1 MKIIIPHTI
10 GTLRGR
16 SLLFMGLFFLWS
28 VTSIY
33 AQLASDFDV
42 KVTPTPS
49 TCLQNGQVK
58 ITVTKKTGTAT
69 NYTYKAYYNLLNA
82 DGKSVTH
89 TAAFVENNIITNL
102 FPGKYNAQVRIKI
115 VETGQTFDLGP
126 YPIAVGSTYENLVF
140 SAKAIRKS
148 LQHYIP
154 EGSTTPQSTGIF
166 AFRVSGGKGPYQ
178 LNIVDAP
185 MAYKGKRT
193 IPMTQSKT
201 LYIYEAPV
209 GTYKFSVSDNCGS
222 SAVEEHKMEYVRQDL
237 PINETNGNGD
247 VPFAQVA
254 DMTSEMRER
263 HCGWFRV
270 TYSNS
275 VNINTD
281 LIPYVESI
289 DTLAQYYDFA
299 WQTPARRNAGEKRD
313 YHPFFETKP
322 FGAENYGSDKT
333 ALYYKLPDGVNYEKA
348 GMTDEYW
355 PNIFIKVKGST
366 EEMKT
371 GYRVKNYNYDKSN
384 YSSEYKKN
392 DVERIEKNID
402 LCRRTYKI
410 HVRPRQVKDRPNDNS
425 VYRYPILLCLPIKV
439 TIVSKSDPTKRSE
452 TWLYK
457 DTYDYTEIPLEL
469 NYNESY
475 TMTVESLNGRVV
487 IEELPAKKYQYYLS
501 SITSKDHCEGIVKF
515 TFTLSRR
522 MPSRVPLGGHTI
534 KLVSAPE
541 GFKPQEGALK
551 VGESYTLPA
560 SVTSDVIYPLS
571 PKAMMDKSYK
581 LLPDLAAGNYVYEIN
596 DGCESFIVSKDYKPE
611 KVERY
616 SADTTKFK
624 PRITYEVCGRI
635 RIYPFPEGDEGIF
648 LIDGISQQPYFQIE
662 KLPQGISWSNVRSN
676 ITDAGW
682 IKYWVFTSRYKD
694 NPQILKPEDIWF
706 DFPVTEGTME
716 IRLMYS
722 ASTTRSRC
730 LPTVTLPVKTP
741 RLTYDRNSYV
751 GYACPSGTSG
761 RLKVVPLNCVGNAT
775 IELFDVKTGESK
787 YKRTIVDKKKGLE
800 LDLKGTRDNPIPST
814 YKMVITDEECK
825 NTTTEI
831 ITIYSLGSPSIIYSK
846 GNQHKFC
853 EGDPIELEVV
863 DLGDVQ
869 YKWIL
874 PNGKTSTDRK
884 LVIDKAEISE
894 HSGTY
899 RMQIYGIICDGAPT
913 PIEVQTQISVAPTEL
928 WWREDAEDQNWNN
941 LNNWSQADGKPI
953 KAVPAPCTVVHIPAK
968 VANGYPD
975 LSAQSTNRD
984 IFGDPVC
991 SDIYFHYG
999 SQLGTPQQLTYERA
1013 FVDYNFGKMSN
1024 GGAVEAY
1031 QQSGH
1036 QTADSKLLDRDR
1048 WYMVATPLN
1057 NMVSGDFSLAG
1068 YPKTY
1073 QRYLVASQSP
1083 NSITD
1088 VTFTRPFDTMV
1099 QTFAPPKYYHA
1110 LALKVAGWE
1119 TGRKGYDDHKHLNQ
1133 IEGIIRIPFFAD
1145 ASRKAAYPLHSYDE
1159 AAGISTF
1166 RYYNEETLAP
1176 LAYTETANRGKGIYP
1191 YRFVYERYNATK
1203 PTSSQIATINDGGA
1217 TLQGYAL
1224 SVSGVA
1230 AGSYFMVGNPFMTP
1244 IDFDK
1249 LLEFNKDV
1257 IYPYYYV
1264 FEDNKWMVYSV
1275 ETPSVSTRG
1284 KAIAPLQAVLLRSK
1298 SGSPSELRFPTSGA
1312 KSVLLASWSLGEDLV
1327 SVQDAAT
1334 PYKSTT
1340 LPIHLQ
1346 MGHGGDAPL
1355 ASAYVMWDAEGDNI
1369 PALGNNEYSE
1379 SPLVYVVDTDCGE
1392 GEMVLYPKRETGRL
1406 DVGVRAS
1413 YASEMVLD
1421 FSDMDKSLYEYMT
1434 LTDRKSGR
1442 EQDLLRNPE
1451 YRFVHELGVADP
1463 RFTLQLKRYGVPT
1476 AVEEPADAFV
1486 TPEISIH
1493 TVEESCIVQANQPI
1507 ALIEVYDLSG
1517 QQVYRYA
1524 SESNAQTL
1532 EHAISLRELPRSM
1545 VVKVYLENGFMDIRK
1560 VQF

>member
-1 MKIIIPHTI
+1 
-10 GTLRGR
+10 
-16 SLLFMGLFFLWS
+16 MGLFFLWS

-49 TCLQNGQVK
+49 TCLQNGQVE

-69 NYTYKAYYNLLNA
+69 YAYTANYNLLNSK
-82 DGKSVTH
+82 GNSVTSTLGYVTDNVISNLYPGTY
-89 TAAFVENNIITNL
+89 TAL
-102 FPGKYNAQVRIKI
+102 VRIE
-115 VETGQTFDLGP
+115 VQETGDKIDLP
-126 YPIAVGSTYENLVF
+126 AKTVTVTSTYTNPTVKVREV
-140 SAKAIRKS
+140 RKS
-148 LQHYIP
+148 LNNYRP
-154 EGSTTPQSTGIF
+154 NGSSAPVPTGILS
-166 AFRVSGGKGPYQ
+166 VTVLDGNGPYT
-178 LNIVDAP
+178 LMIEDAP
-185 MAYKGKRT
+185 AAYKGKKEF
-193 IPMTQSKT
+193 SLEKGKE
-201 LYIYEAPV
+201 LFFYEVPAGQYRLKVSDACGDAPV
-209 GTYKFSVSDNCGS
+209 QTIEMTNVRRDVPNSNISYDNLPFRPWLSMTSDMRMNQCGWLRLS
-222 SAVEEHKMEYVRQDL
+222 YEKTRS
-237 PINETNGNGD
+237 ETNE
-247 VPFAQVA
+247 P
-254 DMTSEMRER
+254 
-263 HCGWFRV
+263 
-270 TYSNS
+270 
-275 VNINTD
+275 D
-281 LIPYVESI
+281 LKPYLDDI
-289 DTLAQYYDFA
+289 DTLARYYEYA
-299 WQTPARRNAGEKRD
+299 WQTKSDWDANKPRV
-313 YHPFFETKP
+313 YHEFLKTAP
-322 FGAENYGSDKT
+322 FGSTNYGSYKDGI
-333 ALYYKLPDGVNYEKA
+333 YYKLPDGVTYKMMGEQSRLYHPLA
-348 GMTDEYW
+348 
-355 PNIFIKVKGST
+355 FIRVKGSS
-366 EEMKT
+366 EELPS
-371 GYRVKNYNYDKSN
+371 GYSATNYKWNSLDVDYERVSDPCSP
-384 YSSEYKKN
+384 
-392 DVERIEKNID
+392 
-402 LCRRTYKI
+402 TYVLQ
-410 HVRPRQVKDRPNDNS
+410 VRPRSDHDV
-425 VYRYPILLCLPIKV
+425 LLCLPITV
-439 TIVSKSDPTKRSE
+439 RVVSKTNPNDKQEITLTE
-452 TWLYK
+452 
-457 DTYDYTEIPLEL
+457 DTY
-469 NYNESY
+469 SY
-475 TMTVESLNGRVV
+475 TNFPNPLKLNQSYTLTTIAGNGQTRTET
-487 IEELPAKKYQYYLS
+487 IEA
-501 SITSKDHCEGIVKF
+501 ITWSYEFYNANFSDDHCMGIRKYVPWI
-515 TFTLSRR
+515 RR
-522 MPSRVPLGGHTI
+522 LPSSTSFAGYKIRF
-534 KLVSAPE
+534 VSAPADFTPE
-541 GFKPQEGALK
+541 EGALA
-551 VGESYTLPA
+551 VGEEYTIPENMKGTY
-560 SVTSDVIYPLS
+560 VYPFS
-571 PKAMMDKSYK
+571 PKAKINSGIYYYIPVGEYLFELTDPCGAKHNLK
-581 LLPDLAAGNYVYEIN
+581 LTIKNKVPRYAGDI
-596 DGCESFIVSKDYKPE
+596 S
-611 KVERY
+611 RL
-616 SADTTKFK
+616 K
-624 PRITYEVCGRI
+624 PRTVKEECGRV
-635 RIYPFPEGDEGIF
+635 RIYPFAGGSEGI
-648 LIDGISQQPYFQIE
+648 LTRDGVSAQPYFRIT
-662 KLPQGISWSNVRSN
+662 KLPKGVSNSDIRSN
-676 ITDAGW
+676 ISDDYSEW
-682 IKYWVFTSRYKD
+682 YNYKIFTSSYKEIAD
-694 NPQILKPEDIWF
+694 PKSIYI
-706 DFPVTEGTME
+706 DFPTTDGSVELTLYYG
-716 IRLMYS
+716 RGSSDS
-722 ASTTRSRC
+722 APC
-730 LPTVTLPVKTP
+730 LPTTQLSLENPP
-741 RLTYDRNSYV
+741 LTYDRDSYI
-751 GYACPSGTSG
+751 GYSCPSGTSG
-761 RLKVVPLNCVGNAT
+761 LLYIVPVNCVGDAT
-775 IELFDVKTGESK
+775 IEIYDTQTKELK
-787 YKRTIVDKKKGLE
+787 YRYTKVDKTAGITRE
-800 LDLKGTRDNPIPST
+800 LTGTAENPVPSNYLVKIKDELCENT
-814 YKMVITDEECK
+814 SEEVIA
-825 NTTTEI
+825 
-831 ITIYSLGSPSIIYSK
+831 IYSLASPSAIRSK
-846 GNQHKFC
+846 EQQRKFC
-853 EGDPIELEVV
+853 VGEPIELEVIN
-863 DLGDVQ
+863 LGNKI
-869 YKWIL
+869 YTWTL
-874 PNGKTSTDRK
+874 PNGEKRSGRK
-884 LVIDKAEISE
+884 LVIDQAELK
-894 HSGTY
+894 HSGKYTVTVST
-899 RMQIYGIICDGAPT
+899 IKCDGIDTEITIPT
-913 PIEVQTQISVAPTEL
+913 DISVSPREL

-968 VANGYPD
+968 VAKGYPD
-975 LSAQSTNRD
+975 LSAQSTIRD

-1119 TGRKGYDDHKHLNQ
+1119 TGRKGYDDHKYLNQ

-1145 ASRKAAYPLHSYDE
+1145 PSRKAAYPLHSYDE
-1159 AAGISTF
+1159 AAGVSTF

-1176 LAYTETANRGKGIYP
+1176 LAYTEQANRGKGIYP
-1191 YRFVYERYNATK
+1191 YRFVYELYNTTK

-1264 FEDNKWMVYSV
+1264 FENNQWRVYSV

-1298 SGSPSELRFPTSGA
+1298 SGSSSQLRFPTSGA

-1355 ASAYVMWDAEGDNI
+1355 ASAYVMWDEEGDNI

>member
-1 MKIIIPHTI
+1 MKTIIPHTI

-42 KVTPTPS
+42 KVTPTPA

-69 NYTYKAYYNLLNA
+69 YAYTANYNLLNSK
-82 DGKSVTH
+82 GNSVTSTLGYVTDNVISNLYPGTY
-89 TAAFVENNIITNL
+89 TAL
-102 FPGKYNAQVRIKI
+102 VRIE
-115 VETGQTFDLGP
+115 VQETGDKIDLP
-126 YPIAVGSTYENLVF
+126 AKTVTVTSTYKNPTVKVREV
-140 SAKAIRKS
+140 RKS
-148 LQHYIP
+148 LNNYRP
-154 EGSTTPQSTGIF
+154 NGSSAPVPTGILS
-166 AFRVSGGKGPYQ
+166 VTVLDGNGPYT
-178 LNIVDAP
+178 LTIESAP
-185 MAYKGKRT
+185 TAYKGKKEF
-193 IPMTQSKT
+193 SLEKGKELF
-201 LYIYEAPV
+201 LYEVPAGQYRLKVTDACGDAPV
-209 GTYKFSVSDNCGS
+209 QTIEMTNVRRDILNANIS
-222 SAVEEHKMEYVRQDL
+222 SSNM
-237 PINETNGNGD
+237 
-247 VPFAQVA
+247 PFRGYLK
-254 DMTSEMRER
+254 MTSDMRLKQ
-263 HCGWFRV
+263 CGWLRLDYYRTESSMV
-270 TYSNS
+270 EP
-275 VNINTD
+275 D
-281 LIPYVESI
+281 LKPYLDDI
-289 DTLAQYYDFA
+289 DTLARYYEYA
-299 WQTPARRNAGEKRD
+299 WQTKSDWDANKPRV
-313 YHPFFETKP
+313 YHEFFKTAP
-322 FGAENYGSDKT
+322 FGSTNYGSDKGGI
-333 ALYYKLPDGVNYEKA
+333 YYKLPDGVTYKMMGQQSRLYHPLA
-348 GMTDEYW
+348 
-355 PNIFIKVKGST
+355 FIRVKGSS
-366 EEMKT
+366 EELPS
-371 GYRVKNYNYDKSN
+371 GYSATNYRWYEVDVDYERVSGACDP
-384 YSSEYKKN
+384 
-392 DVERIEKNID
+392 
-402 LCRRTYKI
+402 TYMLK
-410 HVRPRQVKDRPNDNS
+410 VRPRSDHDRLS
-425 VYRYPILLCLPIKV
+425 CLPITV
-439 TIVSKSDPTKRSE
+439 RVVSKTNPNDKQELTLTE
-452 TWLYK
+452 
-457 DTYDYTEIPLEL
+457 DTY
-469 NYNESY
+469 SY
-475 TMTVESLNGRVV
+475 TNFPNPLKLNQSYTLTTIAGNGQTETETLEA
-487 IEELPAKKYQYYLS
+487 ITWKYDLYNGNFS
-501 SITSKDHCEGIVKF
+501 DDHCMGIRKYVPWI
-515 TFTLSRR
+515 RR
-522 MPSRVPLGGHTI
+522 LPSSTSFAGYKIRF
-534 KLVSAPE
+534 VSAPAE
-541 GFKPQEGALK
+541 FTPEEGALA
-551 VGESYTLPA
+551 VGEEYTIPENMKGTN
-560 SVTSDVIYPLS
+560 VYPFS
-571 PKAMMDKSYK
+571 PKAKINSGIYYYIPVGEYLFELTDPCGAKHNLK
-581 LLPDLAAGNYVYEIN
+581 LTIKNKVPRYAGDI
-596 DGCESFIVSKDYKPE
+596 S
-611 KVERY
+611 RL
-616 SADTTKFK
+616 K
-624 PRITYEVCGRI
+624 PRTAKEECGRV
-635 RIYPFPEGDEGIF
+635 RIYPFAGGSEGI
-648 LIDGISQQPYFQIE
+648 LTRDGVSTQPYFRIT
-662 KLPQGISWSNVRSN
+662 KLPKGVSNSDIRSN
-676 ITDAGW
+676 ISDDYSEW
-682 IKYWVFTSRYKD
+682 YNYKIFTSSYKEIAD
-694 NPQILKPEDIWF
+694 PKSIYI
-706 DFPVTEGTME
+706 DFPTTDGSVELTLYYG
-716 IRLMYS
+716 RGSYDS
-722 ASTTRSRC
+722 APC
-730 LPTVTLPVKTP
+730 LPTTQLSLENPP
-741 RLTYDRNSYV
+741 LTYDRDSYI
-751 GYACPSGTSG
+751 GYSCPSGTSG
-761 RLKVVPLNCVGNAT
+761 LLHIVPVNNCVGDAT
-775 IELFDVKTGESK
+775 IEIYDTQTKELK
-787 YKRTIVDKKKGLE
+787 YRYTKVDKTAGISQE
-800 LDLKGTRDNPIPST
+800 LTGTAENPVPSNYLVKIKDELCENT
-814 YKMVITDEECK
+814 SEEVIAV
-825 NTTTEI
+825 
-831 ITIYSLGSPSIIYSK
+831 YSLASPSAIRSK
-846 GNQHKFC
+846 EQQRKFC
-853 EGDPIELEVV
+853 VGEPIELEVIN
-863 DLGDVQ
+863 LGDKI
-869 YKWIL
+869 YTWTL
-874 PNGKTSTDRK
+874 PNGEKRSGRK
-884 LVIDKAEISE
+884 LVIDQAELKHSGKYTVTVSTIKCDGLDTKIDIPTEISV
-894 HSGTY
+894 SP
-899 RMQIYGIICDGAPT
+899 R
-913 PIEVQTQISVAPTEL
+913 EL

-941 LNNWSQADGKPI
+941 LNNWSQADGKLI

-1013 FVDYNFGKMSN
+1013 FVDYNFGKMSD

-1031 QQSGH
+1031 KQPGH

-1119 TGRKGYDDHKHLNQ
+1119 TGRKGYDDHKYLNQ

-1159 AAGISTF
+1159 AAGVSTF

-1257 IYPYYYV
+1257 FYPYYYV
-1264 FEDNKWMVYSV
+1264 FEDNQWRVYSV

-1355 ASAYVMWDAEGDNI
+1355 ASAYVMWDEEGDNI

>member
-1 MKIIIPHTI
+1 MKTIIPHTI

-42 KVTPTPS
+42 KVTPTPA

-69 NYTYKAYYNLLNA
+69 YAYTANYNLLNSK
-82 DGKSVTH
+82 GNSVTSTLGYVKDNVISNLYPDTY
-89 TAAFVENNIITNL
+89 TAL
-102 FPGKYNAQVRIKI
+102 VRIE
-115 VETGQTFDLGP
+115 VQETGDKIDLP
-126 YPIAVGSTYENLVF
+126 AKTVTVTSTYKNPTVKVREV
-140 SAKAIRKS
+140 RKS
-148 LQHYIP
+148 LNNYRP
-154 EGSTTPQSTGIF
+154 NGSSAPVPTGILS
-166 AFRVSGGKGPYQ
+166 VTVLDGNGPYT
-178 LNIVDAP
+178 LTIESAP
-185 MAYKGKRT
+185 TAYKGKKEF
-193 IPMTQSKT
+193 SLEKGKELF
-201 LYIYEAPV
+201 LYEVPAGQYRLKVTDACGDAPV
-209 GTYKFSVSDNCGS
+209 QTIEMTN
-222 SAVEEHKMEYVRQDL
+222 VRRDL
-237 PINETNGNGD
+237 PNSNISNDNM
-247 VPFAQVA
+247 PFSYQM
-254 DMTSEMRER
+254 DMTSDMRLNQ
-263 HCGWFRV
+263 CGWMRLAFSRMLS
-270 TYSNS
+270 TTNEP
-275 VNINTD
+275 D
-281 LIPYVESI
+281 LEPYLNDKDVL
-289 DTLAQYYDFA
+289 TQYYDYA
-299 WQTPARRNAGEKRD
+299 WQTKSDRTANKPRE
-313 YHPFFETKP
+313 YHEFLKTAP
-322 FGAENYGSDKT
+322 FGSTNYGSDKEGI
-333 ALYYKLPDGVNYEKA
+333 YYKLPDGVSYMMMEAN
-348 GMTDEYW
+348 
-355 PNIFIKVKGST
+355 PNQYQPLAYIRVKGST
-366 EEMKT
+366 EELPI
-371 GYRVKNYNYDKSN
+371 GYSPQIYAKYLDVDYN
-384 YSSEYKKN
+384 KKN
-392 DVERIEKNID
+392 ADP
-402 LCRRTYKI
+402 CSPTYVLQ
-410 HVRPRQVKDRPNDNS
+410 VRPQKEHRE
-425 VYRYPILLCLPIKV
+425 LMCLP
-439 TIVSKSDPTKRSE
+439 
-452 TWLYK
+452 L
-457 DTYDYTEIPLEL
+457 
-469 NYNESY
+469 
-475 TMTVESLNGRVV
+475 TVRVV
-487 IEELPAKKYQYYLS
+487 SNTNPSDKQELTLTKDVLEFTDFPKPLKYSEGYTLTTIDNNGQTAKTDIKPEMVNYPFYAETYQNKCTGEVKYCLRIY
-501 SITSKDHCEGIVKF
+501 IDDRSKFSLAGYKLKF
-515 TFTLSRR
+515 
-522 MPSRVPLGGHTI
+522 
-534 KLVSAPE
+534 VSAPA
-541 GFKPQEGALK
+541 GFKPVPGALA
-551 VGESYTLPA
+551 VGDEFTIPENTPKT
-560 SVTSDVIYPLS
+560 SVYPFS
-571 PKAMMDKSYK
+571 PTDQITISGYYDMPPLGKYRFELTD
-581 LLPDLAAGNYVYEIN
+581 PCGNKYILEQTIRAENKIHYE
-596 DGCESFIVSKDYKPE
+596 
-611 KVERY
+611 
-616 SADTTKFK
+616 ADMSRFA
-624 PRITYEVCGRI
+624 PRIVKEECGRV
-635 RIYPFPEGDEGIF
+635 RIYPFAGGFEGI
-648 LIDGISQQPYFQIE
+648 LTLNGVSQQPYFRILKD
-662 KLPQGISWSNVRSN
+662 KLPKGVSDSDIRSN
-676 ITDAGW
+676 IPNDDS
-682 IKYWVFTSRYKD
+682 YWRDLRIFTSSYSKISD
-694 NPQILKPEDIWF
+694 PKSIYI
-706 DFPVTEGTME
+706 DFPATEGSVE
-716 IRLMYS
+716 LKLYYYNGSVYS
-722 ASTTRSRC
+722 SATRNCFTLDC
-730 LPTVTLPVKTP
+730 LPTTQLSLENPP
-741 RLTYDRNSYV
+741 LTYDRDSYI
-751 GYACPSGTSG
+751 GYSCPSGTSG
-761 RLKVVPLNCVGNAT
+761 LLHIVPVNCVGDAT
-775 IELFDVKTGESK
+775 IEIYDTQTDELKYRYTKVDKTAGVTQELTGTAENPVPSSYRIKIIDELCENTSDEIISVYSLASPSAIRSKEQQRKFCVGES
-787 YKRTIVDKKKGLE
+787 
-800 LDLKGTRDNPIPST
+800 
-814 YKMVITDEECK
+814 
-825 NTTTEI
+825 
-831 ITIYSLGSPSIIYSK
+831 
-846 GNQHKFC
+846 
-853 EGDPIELEVV
+853 IELEVIN
-863 DLGDVQ
+863 LGDKI
-869 YKWIL
+869 YTWTL
-874 PNGKTSTDRK
+874 PNGETKSGRK
-884 LVIDKAEISE
+884 LVIDQAELKHSGKYTVTVSTIKCDGIDTEIIIPTEISV
-894 HSGTY
+894 SP
-899 RMQIYGIICDGAPT
+899 R
-913 PIEVQTQISVAPTEL
+913 EL

-1119 TGRKGYDDHKHLNQ
+1119 TGRKGYDDHKYLNQ

-1145 ASRKAAYPLHSYDE
+1145 PSRKAAYPLHSYDE
-1159 AAGISTF
+1159 AAGVSTF

-1176 LAYTETANRGKGIYP
+1176 LAYTEEANRGKGIYP
-1191 YRFVYERYNATK
+1191 YRFVYERYNTTK

-1217 TLQGYAL
+1217 TLQGYEL

-1264 FEDNKWMVYSV
+1264 FENNQWRVYSV
-1275 ETPSVSTRG
+1275 ETPNVSTRG

-1298 SGSPSELRFPTSGA
+1298 SGSSSQLRFPTSGA
-1312 KSVLLASWSLGEDLV
+1312 KSVLLASWSLGKDPV

-1355 ASAYVMWDAEGDNI
+1355 ASAYVMWDEEGDNI

>member
-1 MKIIIPHTI
+1 MKTIIPHTI

-42 KVTPTPS
+42 KVTSTPA

-69 NYTYKAYYNLLNA
+69 YAYTANYNLLNSK
-82 DGKSVTH
+82 GNSVTSTLGYVTDNVISNLYPGTY
-89 TAAFVENNIITNL
+89 TAL
-102 FPGKYNAQVRIKI
+102 VRIE
-115 VETGQTFDLGP
+115 VQETGDKIDLP
-126 YPIAVGSTYENLVF
+126 AKTVTVTSTYTNPTVKVREV
-140 SAKAIRKS
+140 RKS
-148 LQHYIP
+148 LNNYRP
-154 EGSTTPQSTGIF
+154 NGSSAPVPTGILS
-166 AFRVSGGKGPYQ
+166 VTVLDGNGPYT
-178 LNIVDAP
+178 LMIEDAP
-185 MAYKGKRT
+185 AAYKGKKEF
-193 IPMTQSKT
+193 SLEKGKE
-201 LYIYEAPV
+201 LFFYEVPAGQYRLKVSDACGDAPV
-209 GTYKFSVSDNCGS
+209 QTIEMTNVRRDVPNSNISYDNLPFRPWLSMTSDMRMNQCGWLRLS
-222 SAVEEHKMEYVRQDL
+222 YEKTRS
-237 PINETNGNGD
+237 ETNE
-247 VPFAQVA
+247 P
-254 DMTSEMRER
+254 
-263 HCGWFRV
+263 
-270 TYSNS
+270 
-275 VNINTD
+275 D
-281 LIPYVESI
+281 LKPYLDDI
-289 DTLAQYYDFA
+289 DTLARYYEYA
-299 WQTPARRNAGEKRD
+299 WQTKSDWDANKPRV
-313 YHPFFETKP
+313 YHEFLKTAP
-322 FGAENYGSDKT
+322 FGSTNYGSYKDGI
-333 ALYYKLPDGVNYEKA
+333 YYKLPDGVTYKMMGEQSRLYHPLA
-348 GMTDEYW
+348 
-355 PNIFIKVKGST
+355 FIRVKGSS
-366 EEMKT
+366 EELPS
-371 GYRVKNYNYDKSN
+371 GYSATNYKWNSLDVDYERVSDPCSP
-384 YSSEYKKN
+384 
-392 DVERIEKNID
+392 
-402 LCRRTYKI
+402 TYVLQ
-410 HVRPRQVKDRPNDNS
+410 VRPRSDHDV
-425 VYRYPILLCLPIKV
+425 LLCLPITV
-439 TIVSKSDPTKRSE
+439 RVVSKTNPNDKQEITLTE
-452 TWLYK
+452 
-457 DTYDYTEIPLEL
+457 DTY
-469 NYNESY
+469 SY
-475 TMTVESLNGRVV
+475 TNFPNPLKLNQSYTLTTIAGNGQTRTET
-487 IEELPAKKYQYYLS
+487 IEA
-501 SITSKDHCEGIVKF
+501 ITWSYEFYNANFSDDHCMGIRKYVPWI
-515 TFTLSRR
+515 RR
-522 MPSRVPLGGHTI
+522 LPSSTSFAGYKIRF
-534 KLVSAPE
+534 VSAPADFTPE
-541 GFKPQEGALK
+541 EGALA
-551 VGESYTLPA
+551 VGEEYTIPENMKGTY
-560 SVTSDVIYPLS
+560 VYPFS
-571 PKAMMDKSYK
+571 PKAKINSGIYYYIPVGEYLFELTDPCGAKHNLK
-581 LLPDLAAGNYVYEIN
+581 LTIKNKVPRYAGDI
-596 DGCESFIVSKDYKPE
+596 S
-611 KVERY
+611 RL
-616 SADTTKFK
+616 K
-624 PRITYEVCGRI
+624 PRTVKEECGRV
-635 RIYPFPEGDEGIF
+635 RIYPFAGGSEGI
-648 LIDGISQQPYFQIE
+648 LTRDGVSAQPYFRIT
-662 KLPQGISWSNVRSN
+662 KLPKGVSNSDIRSN
-676 ITDAGW
+676 ISDDYSEW
-682 IKYWVFTSRYKD
+682 YNYKIFTSSYKEIAD
-694 NPQILKPEDIWF
+694 PKSIYI
-706 DFPVTEGTME
+706 DFPTTDGSVELTLYYG
-716 IRLMYS
+716 RGSSDS
-722 ASTTRSRC
+722 APC
-730 LPTVTLPVKTP
+730 LPTTQLSLENPP
-741 RLTYDRNSYV
+741 LTYDRDSYI
-751 GYACPSGTSG
+751 GYSCPSGTSG
-761 RLKVVPLNCVGNAT
+761 LLYIVPVNCVGDAT
-775 IELFDVKTGESK
+775 IEIYDTQTKELK
-787 YKRTIVDKKKGLE
+787 YRYTKVDKTAEITRE
-800 LDLKGTRDNPIPST
+800 LTGTAENPVPSNYLVKIKDELCENT
-814 YKMVITDEECK
+814 SEEVIA
-825 NTTTEI
+825 
-831 ITIYSLGSPSIIYSK
+831 IYSLASPSAIRSK
-846 GNQHKFC
+846 EQQRKFC
-853 EGDPIELEVV
+853 VGEPIELEVIN
-863 DLGDVQ
+863 LGNKI
-869 YKWIL
+869 YTWTL
-874 PNGKTSTDRK
+874 PNGEKRSGRK
-884 LVIDKAEISE
+884 LVIDQAELK
-894 HSGTY
+894 HSGKYTVTVST
-899 RMQIYGIICDGAPT
+899 IKCDGIDTEITIPT
-913 PIEVQTQISVAPTEL
+913 DISVSPREL

-968 VANGYPD
+968 VAKGYPD
-975 LSAQSTNRD
+975 LSAQSTIRD

-1119 TGRKGYDDHKHLNQ
+1119 TGRKGYDDHKYLNQ

-1145 ASRKAAYPLHSYDE
+1145 PSRKAAYPLHSYDE
-1159 AAGISTF
+1159 AAGVSTF

-1176 LAYTETANRGKGIYP
+1176 LAYTEQANRGKGIYP
-1191 YRFVYERYNATK
+1191 YRFVYELYNTTK

-1264 FEDNKWMVYSV
+1264 FENNQWRVYSV

-1298 SGSPSELRFPTSGA
+1298 SGSSSQLRFPTSGA

-1355 ASAYVMWDAEGDNI
+1355 ASAYVMWDEEGDNI

>member
-1 MKIIIPHTI
+1 MKTIIPHTI

-42 KVTPTPS
+42 KVTSTPA

-69 NYTYKAYYNLLNA
+69 YAYTANYNLLNSK
-82 DGKSVTH
+82 GNSVTSTLGYVKDNVISNLYSDTY
-89 TAAFVENNIITNL
+89 TAL
-102 FPGKYNAQVRIKI
+102 VRIE
-115 VETGQTFDLGP
+115 VQETGDKIDLPAQT
-126 YPIAVGSTYENLVF
+126 VTVTSTYKNPTV
-140 SAKAIRKS
+140 KVRVVRKS
-148 LQHYIP
+148 LNNYRP
-154 EGSTTPQSTGIF
+154 NGSSTPVPTGILS
-166 AFRVSGGKGPYQ
+166 VTVLDGNGPYT
-178 LNIVDAP
+178 LTIEDAP
-185 MAYKGKRT
+185 TAYKGKKEFSLKKGKELFLCEVPAGQYRLKV
-193 IPMTQSKT
+193 SDACGV
-201 LYIYEAPV
+201 APV
-209 GTYKFSVSDNCGS
+209 QTIEMTN
-222 SAVEEHKMEYVRQDL
+222 VRRDL
-237 PINETNGNGD
+237 PNSDISSSNM
-247 VPFAQVA
+247 PFNYYFR
-254 DMTSEMRER
+254 MTSYMRLNQ
-263 HCGWFRV
+263 CGWIQLSYV
-270 TYSNS
+270 GTSS
-275 VNINTD
+275 STTEPD
-281 LIPYVESI
+281 LDPYFNHK
-289 DTLAQYYDFA
+289 DTLARYYEYA
-299 WQTPARRNAGEKRD
+299 WQTKSDWAANKPRV
-313 YHPFFETKP
+313 YHEFQKTAP
-322 FGAENYGSDKT
+322 FGSTNHGSDKDGI
-333 ALYYKLPDGVNYEKA
+333 YYKLPDGVTYKMMRQSSDLYKPLA
-348 GMTDEYW
+348 
-355 PNIFIKVKGST
+355 FIRVKGS
-366 EEMKT
+366 
-371 GYRVKNYNYDKSN
+371 S
-384 YSSEYKKN
+384 
-392 DVERIEKNID
+392 
-402 LCRRTYKI
+402 
-410 HVRPRQVKDRPNDNS
+410 
-425 VYRYPILLCLPIKV
+425 
-439 TIVSKSDPTKRSE
+439 
-452 TWLYK
+452 
-457 DTYDYTEIPLEL
+457 
-469 NYNESY
+469 
-475 TMTVESLNGRVV
+475 
-487 IEELPAKKYQYYLS
+487 EELPEGYSATHYQPAITQSRQILTDLDVEFQKKSDLCSPTYVLQVRPWTDYDVLLCFPIIVQVVSKTDPNDKQELTLTEDVS
-501 SITSKDHCEGIVKF
+501 SNTDFPI
-515 TFTLSRR
+515 
-522 MPSRVPLGGHTI
+522 PLKH
-534 KLVSAPE
+534 S
-541 GFKPQEGALK
+541 
-551 VGESYTLPA
+551 ESYTLTTIGGNGQTTSETIEATKWTYKFGDFSEKDFCAGKAMYYLYIDREPTSASFVGYKLKFVSAPA
-560 SVTSDVIYPLS
+560 GFTPVEGALAVGEEYTIPENFTHTRLYLLS
-571 PKAMMDKSYK
+571 PKDRITSRNYYYVPTGEYVFVLTDPCGKSYTLK
-581 LLPDLAAGNYVYEIN
+581 HTLTPIEV
-596 DGCESFIVSKDYKPE
+596 P
-611 KVERY
+611 RY
-616 SADTTKFK
+616 SADMSRFA
-624 PRITYEVCGRI
+624 PRTVKEECGRV
-635 RIYPFPEGDEGIF
+635 RIYPFAGGSEGI
-648 LIDGISQQPYFQIE
+648 LTRDGVSAQPYFMIT
-662 KLPQGISWSNVRSN
+662 KLPKGVSYSDIRSN
-676 ITDAGW
+676 ISNDDIYWNSFKILTSSYKDISDPKSIYIDFPTTEGSVELKMYFFRTDAIGQYQ
-682 IKYWVFTSRYKD
+682 KCYTL
-694 NPQILKPEDIWF
+694 P
-706 DFPVTEGTME
+706 
-716 IRLMYS
+716 
-722 ASTTRSRC
+722 C
-730 LPTVTLPVKTP
+730 LPTTQLSLENPP
-741 RLTYDRNSYV
+741 LTYDRDSYI
-751 GYACPSGTSG
+751 GYSCPSGTSG
-761 RLKVVPLNCVGNAT
+761 LLHIVPVNCVGDAT
-775 IELFDVKTGESK
+775 IEIYDTQTDELK
-787 YKRTIVDKKKGLE
+787 YRYTKVDKTAGITQE
-800 LDLKGTRDNPIPST
+800 LTGTAENPVPSNYLVKIKDELCENT
-814 YKMVITDEECK
+814 SEEVIA
-825 NTTTEI
+825 
-831 ITIYSLGSPSIIYSK
+831 IYSLASPSAIRSK
-846 GNQHKFC
+846 EQQRKFC
-853 EGDPIELEVV
+853 VGEPMELEVIN
-863 DLGDVQ
+863 LGDKI
-869 YKWIL
+869 YTWTL
-874 PNGKTSTDRK
+874 PNGETKSGRK
-884 LVIDKAEISE
+884 LVIDQAELKHSGKYTVTVSTIKCDGIDTEIIIPTEISV
-894 HSGTY
+894 SP
-899 RMQIYGIICDGAPT
+899 R
-913 PIEVQTQISVAPTEL
+913 EL

-953 KAVPAPCTVVHIPAK
+953 KAVPAPCTDVHIPAK
-968 VANGYPD
+968 VAKGYPD

-1013 FVDYNFGKMSN
+1013 FVDYNFGKMSD
-1024 GGAVEAY
+1024 GGGVEAY
-1031 QQSGH
+1031 KQPGH
-1036 QTADSKLLDRDR
+1036 QTADSKLLDRNR

-1119 TGRKGYDDHKHLNQ
+1119 TGRKGYDDHKYLNQ

-1159 AAGISTF
+1159 AAGVSTF

-1264 FEDNKWMVYSV
+1264 FEDNQWRVYSV

>member
-1 MKIIIPHTI
+1 MIILSGITTSSYKEIADPK
-10 GTLRGR
+10 
-16 SLLFMGLFFLWS
+16 
-28 VTSIY
+28 SIY
-33 AQLASDFDV
+33 IDF
-42 KVTPTPS
+42 PT
-49 TCLQNGQVK
+49 T
-58 ITVTKKTGTAT
+58 
-69 NYTYKAYYNLLNA
+69 
-82 DGKSVTH
+82 DGSV
-89 TAAFVENNIITNL
+89 EL
-102 FPGKYNAQVRIKI
+102 
-115 VETGQTFDLGP
+115 
-126 YPIAVGSTYENLVF
+126 
-140 SAKAIRKS
+140 
-148 LQHYIP
+148 
-154 EGSTTPQSTGIF
+154 
-166 AFRVSGGKGPYQ
+166 
-178 LNIVDAP
+178 
-185 MAYKGKRT
+185 
-193 IPMTQSKT
+193 T
-201 LYIYEAPV
+201 LYY
-209 GTYKFSVSDNCGS
+209 GRGS
-222 SAVEEHKMEYVRQDL
+222 SD
-237 PINETNGNGD
+237 
-247 VPFAQVA
+247 
-254 DMTSEMRER
+254 
-263 HCGWFRV
+263 
-270 TYSNS
+270 
-275 VNINTD
+275 
-281 LIPYVESI
+281 
-289 DTLAQYYDFA
+289 
-299 WQTPARRNAGEKRD
+299 
-313 YHPFFETKP
+313 
-322 FGAENYGSDKT
+322 
-333 ALYYKLPDGVNYEKA
+333 
-348 GMTDEYW
+348 
-355 PNIFIKVKGST
+355 
-366 EEMKT
+366 
-371 GYRVKNYNYDKSN
+371 
-384 YSSEYKKN
+384 
-392 DVERIEKNID
+392 
-402 LCRRTYKI
+402 
-410 HVRPRQVKDRPNDNS
+410 
-425 VYRYPILLCLPIKV
+425 
-439 TIVSKSDPTKRSE
+439 
-452 TWLYK
+452 
-457 DTYDYTEIPLEL
+457 
-469 NYNESY
+469 
-475 TMTVESLNGRVV
+475 
-487 IEELPAKKYQYYLS
+487 
-501 SITSKDHCEGIVKF
+501 
-515 TFTLSRR
+515 
-522 MPSRVPLGGHTI
+522 
-534 KLVSAPE
+534 SAP
-541 GFKPQEGALK
+541 
-551 VGESYTLPA
+551 
-560 SVTSDVIYPLS
+560 
-571 PKAMMDKSYK
+571 
-581 LLPDLAAGNYVYEIN
+581 
-596 DGCESFIVSKDYKPE
+596 
-611 KVERY
+611 
-616 SADTTKFK
+616 
-624 PRITYEVCGRI
+624 
-635 RIYPFPEGDEGIF
+635 
-648 LIDGISQQPYFQIE
+648 
-662 KLPQGISWSNVRSN
+662 
-676 ITDAGW
+676 
-682 IKYWVFTSRYKD
+682 
-694 NPQILKPEDIWF
+694 
-706 DFPVTEGTME
+706 
-716 IRLMYS
+716 
-722 ASTTRSRC
+722 C
-730 LPTVTLPVKTP
+730 LPTTQLSLENPP
-741 RLTYDRNSYV
+741 LTYDRDSYI
-751 GYACPSGTSG
+751 GYSCPSGTSG
-761 RLKVVPLNCVGNAT
+761 LLYIVPVNCVGDAT
-775 IELFDVKTGESK
+775 IEIYDTQTKELK
-787 YKRTIVDKKKGLE
+787 YRYTKVDKTAGITRE
-800 LDLKGTRDNPIPST
+800 LTGTAENPVPSNYLVKIKDELCENT
-814 YKMVITDEECK
+814 SEEVIA
-825 NTTTEI
+825 
-831 ITIYSLGSPSIIYSK
+831 IYSLASPSAIRSK
-846 GNQHKFC
+846 EQQRKFC
-853 EGDPIELEVV
+853 VGEPIELEVIN
-863 DLGDVQ
+863 LGNKI
-869 YKWIL
+869 YTWTL
-874 PNGKTSTDRK
+874 PNGEKRSGRK
-884 LVIDKAEISE
+884 LVIDQAELK
-894 HSGTY
+894 HSGKYTVTVST
-899 RMQIYGIICDGAPT
+899 IKCDGIDTEITIPT
-913 PIEVQTQISVAPTEL
+913 DISVSPREL

-968 VANGYPD
+968 VAKGYPD
-975 LSAQSTNRD
+975 LSAQSTIRD

-1119 TGRKGYDDHKHLNQ
+1119 TGRKGYDDHKYLNQ

-1145 ASRKAAYPLHSYDE
+1145 PSRKAAYPLHSYDE
-1159 AAGISTF
+1159 AAGVSTF

-1176 LAYTETANRGKGIYP
+1176 LAYTEQANRGKGIYP

-1264 FEDNKWMVYSV
+1264 FENNQWRVYSV

-1312 KSVLLASWSLGEDLV
+1312 KSVLLASWSLDEDLV

>member
-1 MKIIIPHTI
+1 MKTIIPHTI

-69 NYTYKAYYNLLNA
+69 YAYTANYNLLNSK
-82 DGKSVTH
+82 GNSVTSTLGYVTDNVISNLYPGTY
-89 TAAFVENNIITNL
+89 TAL
-102 FPGKYNAQVRIKI
+102 VRIE
-115 VETGQTFDLGP
+115 VQETGDKIDLP
-126 YPIAVGSTYENLVF
+126 AKTVTVTSTYTNPTVKVREV
-140 SAKAIRKS
+140 RKS
-148 LQHYIP
+148 LNNYRP
-154 EGSTTPQSTGIF
+154 NGSSAPVPTGILS
-166 AFRVSGGKGPYQ
+166 VTVLDGNGPYT
-178 LNIVDAP
+178 LMIEDAP
-185 MAYKGKRT
+185 AAYKGKKEF
-193 IPMTQSKT
+193 SLEKGKE
-201 LYIYEAPV
+201 LFFYEVPAGQYRLKVSDACGDAPV
-209 GTYKFSVSDNCGS
+209 QTIEMTNVRRDVPNSNISYDNLPFRPWLSMTSDMRMNQCGWLRLS
-222 SAVEEHKMEYVRQDL
+222 YEKTRS
-237 PINETNGNGD
+237 ETNE
-247 VPFAQVA
+247 P
-254 DMTSEMRER
+254 
-263 HCGWFRV
+263 
-270 TYSNS
+270 
-275 VNINTD
+275 D
-281 LIPYVESI
+281 LKPYLDDI
-289 DTLAQYYDFA
+289 DTLARYYEYA
-299 WQTPARRNAGEKRD
+299 WQTKSDWDANKPRV
-313 YHPFFETKP
+313 YHEFLKTAP
-322 FGAENYGSDKT
+322 FGSTNYGSYKDGI
-333 ALYYKLPDGVNYEKA
+333 YYKLPDGVTYKMMGEQSRLYHPLA
-348 GMTDEYW
+348 
-355 PNIFIKVKGST
+355 FIRVKGSS
-366 EEMKT
+366 EELPS
-371 GYRVKNYNYDKSN
+371 GYSATNYKWNSLDVDYERVSDPCSP
-384 YSSEYKKN
+384 
-392 DVERIEKNID
+392 
-402 LCRRTYKI
+402 TYVLQ
-410 HVRPRQVKDRPNDNS
+410 VRPRSDHDV
-425 VYRYPILLCLPIKV
+425 LLCLPITV
-439 TIVSKSDPTKRSE
+439 RVVSKTNPNDKQEITLTE
-452 TWLYK
+452 
-457 DTYDYTEIPLEL
+457 DTY
-469 NYNESY
+469 SY
-475 TMTVESLNGRVV
+475 TNFPNPLKLNQSYTLTTIAGNGQTRTET
-487 IEELPAKKYQYYLS
+487 IEA
-501 SITSKDHCEGIVKF
+501 ITWSYEFYNANFSDDHCMGIRKYVPWI
-515 TFTLSRR
+515 RR
-522 MPSRVPLGGHTI
+522 LPSSTSFAGYKIRF
-534 KLVSAPE
+534 VSAPADFTPE
-541 GFKPQEGALK
+541 EGALA
-551 VGESYTLPA
+551 VGEEYTIPENMKGTY
-560 SVTSDVIYPLS
+560 VYPFS
-571 PKAMMDKSYK
+571 PKAKINSGIYYYIPVGEYLFELTDPCGAKHNLK
-581 LLPDLAAGNYVYEIN
+581 LTIKNKVPRYAGDI
-596 DGCESFIVSKDYKPE
+596 S
-611 KVERY
+611 RL
-616 SADTTKFK
+616 K
-624 PRITYEVCGRI
+624 PRTVKEECGRV
-635 RIYPFPEGDEGIF
+635 RIYPFAGGSEGI
-648 LIDGISQQPYFQIE
+648 LTRDGVSAQPYFRIT
-662 KLPQGISWSNVRSN
+662 KLPKGVSNSDIRSN
-676 ITDAGW
+676 ISDDYSERYNYK
-682 IKYWVFTSRYKD
+682 IFTSSYKEIAD
-694 NPQILKPEDIWF
+694 PKSIYI
-706 DFPVTEGTME
+706 DFPTTDGSVELTLYYG
-716 IRLMYS
+716 RGSSDS
-722 ASTTRSRC
+722 APC
-730 LPTVTLPVKTP
+730 LPTTQLSLENPP
-741 RLTYDRNSYV
+741 LTYDRDSYI
-751 GYACPSGTSG
+751 GYSCPSGTSG
-761 RLKVVPLNCVGNAT
+761 LLYIVPVNCVGDAT
-775 IELFDVKTGESK
+775 IEIYDTQTKELK
-787 YKRTIVDKKKGLE
+787 YRYTKVDKTAGITRE
-800 LDLKGTRDNPIPST
+800 LTGTAENPVPSNYLVKIKDELCENT
-814 YKMVITDEECK
+814 SEEVIA
-825 NTTTEI
+825 
-831 ITIYSLGSPSIIYSK
+831 IYSLASPSAIRSK
-846 GNQHKFC
+846 EQQRKFC
-853 EGDPIELEVV
+853 VGEPIELEVIN
-863 DLGDVQ
+863 LGNKI
-869 YKWIL
+869 YTWTL
-874 PNGKTSTDRK
+874 PNGEKRSGRK
-884 LVIDKAEISE
+884 LVIDQAELK
-894 HSGTY
+894 HSGKYTVTVST
-899 RMQIYGIICDGAPT
+899 IKCDGIDTEITIPT
-913 PIEVQTQISVAPTEL
+913 DISVSPREL

-968 VANGYPD
+968 VAKGYPD
-975 LSAQSTNRD
+975 LSAQSTIRD

-1119 TGRKGYDDHKHLNQ
+1119 TGRKGYDDHKYLNQ

-1159 AAGISTF
+1159 AAGVSTF

-1176 LAYTETANRGKGIYP
+1176 LAYTEQANRGKGIYP

-1264 FEDNKWMVYSV
+1264 FENNQWRVYSV

-1312 KSVLLASWSLGEDLV
+1312 KSVLLASWSLDEDLV

>member
-1 MKIIIPHTI
+1 MKTIIPHTI

-69 NYTYKAYYNLLNA
+69 YAYTANYNLLNSK
-82 DGKSVTH
+82 GNSVTSTLGYVTDNVISNLYPGTY
-89 TAAFVENNIITNL
+89 TAL
-102 FPGKYNAQVRIKI
+102 VRIE
-115 VETGQTFDLGP
+115 VQETGDKIDLP
-126 YPIAVGSTYENLVF
+126 AKTVTVTSTYTNPTVKVREV
-140 SAKAIRKS
+140 RKS
-148 LQHYIP
+148 LNNYRP
-154 EGSTTPQSTGIF
+154 NGSSAPVPTGILS
-166 AFRVSGGKGPYQ
+166 VTVLDGNGPYT
-178 LNIVDAP
+178 LMIESAP
-185 MAYKGKRT
+185 KAYKGKKEF
-193 IPMTQSKT
+193 SLVKGKELF
-201 LYIYEAPV
+201 LYEVPAGQYRLKVSDACGDAPV
-209 GTYKFSVSDNCGS
+209 QTIEMTNVRRDVPNSNISYDNLPFRPWLSMTSDMRMNQCGWLRLS
-222 SAVEEHKMEYVRQDL
+222 YEKTRS
-237 PINETNGNGD
+237 ETNE
-247 VPFAQVA
+247 P
-254 DMTSEMRER
+254 
-263 HCGWFRV
+263 
-270 TYSNS
+270 
-275 VNINTD
+275 D
-281 LIPYVESI
+281 LKPYLDDI
-289 DTLAQYYDFA
+289 DTLARYYEYA
-299 WQTPARRNAGEKRD
+299 WQTKSDWDANKPRV
-313 YHPFFETKP
+313 YHEFFKTAP
-322 FGAENYGSDKT
+322 FGSTNYGSDKDGI
-333 ALYYKLPDGVNYEKA
+333 YYKLPDGVTYKMMGQQYRLYHPLA
-348 GMTDEYW
+348 
-355 PNIFIKVKGST
+355 FIRVKGSS
-366 EEMKT
+366 EELPS
-371 GYRVKNYNYDKSN
+371 GYSATNYRWYEVDVDYERVSGACDP
-384 YSSEYKKN
+384 
-392 DVERIEKNID
+392 
-402 LCRRTYKI
+402 TYMLK
-410 HVRPRQVKDRPNDNS
+410 VRPRSDHDRLS
-425 VYRYPILLCLPIKV
+425 CLPITV
-439 TIVSKSDPTKRSE
+439 RVVSKTNPNDKQELTLTE
-452 TWLYK
+452 
-457 DTYDYTEIPLEL
+457 DTY
-469 NYNESY
+469 SY
-475 TMTVESLNGRVV
+475 TNFPNPLKLNQSYTLTTIAGNGQTETETLEA
-487 IEELPAKKYQYYLS
+487 ITWQYDLYNGNFS
-501 SITSKDHCEGIVKF
+501 DDHCMGIRKYVPWI
-515 TFTLSRR
+515 RR
-522 MPSRVPLGGHTI
+522 LPSSTSFAGYKIRF
-534 KLVSAPE
+534 VSAPAE
-541 GFKPQEGALK
+541 FTPEEGALA
-551 VGESYTLPA
+551 VGEEYTIPENMKGTN
-560 SVTSDVIYPLS
+560 VYPFS
-571 PKAMMDKSYK
+571 PKAKINSGIYYYIPVGEYLFELTDPCGAKHNLK
-581 LLPDLAAGNYVYEIN
+581 LTIKNKVPRYAGDI
-596 DGCESFIVSKDYKPE
+596 S
-611 KVERY
+611 RL
-616 SADTTKFK
+616 K
-624 PRITYEVCGRI
+624 PRTVKEECGRV
-635 RIYPFPEGDEGIF
+635 RIYPFAGGSEGI
-648 LIDGISQQPYFQIE
+648 LTRDGVSTQPYFRIT
-662 KLPQGISWSNVRSN
+662 KLPKGVSNSDIRSN
-676 ITDAGW
+676 ISDDYSEW
-682 IKYWVFTSRYKD
+682 YNYKIFTSSYKEIAD
-694 NPQILKPEDIWF
+694 PKSIYI
-706 DFPVTEGTME
+706 DFPTTDGSVELTLYYG
-716 IRLMYS
+716 RGSSDS
-722 ASTTRSRC
+722 APC
-730 LPTVTLPVKTP
+730 LPTTQLSLENPP
-741 RLTYDRNSYV
+741 LTYDRDSYI
-751 GYACPSGTSG
+751 GYSCPSGTSG
-761 RLKVVPLNCVGNAT
+761 LLYIVPVNCVGDAT
-775 IELFDVKTGESK
+775 IEIYDTQTKELK
-787 YKRTIVDKKKGLE
+787 YRYTKVDKTAGITRE
-800 LDLKGTRDNPIPST
+800 LTGTAENPVPSNYLVKIKDELCENT
-814 YKMVITDEECK
+814 SEEVIA
-825 NTTTEI
+825 
-831 ITIYSLGSPSIIYSK
+831 IYSLASPSAIRSK
-846 GNQHKFC
+846 EQQRKFC
-853 EGDPIELEVV
+853 VGEPIELEVIN
-863 DLGDVQ
+863 LGNKI
-869 YKWIL
+869 YTWTL
-874 PNGKTSTDRK
+874 PNGEKRSGRK
-884 LVIDKAEISE
+884 LVIDQAELK
-894 HSGTY
+894 HSGKYTVTVST
-899 RMQIYGIICDGAPT
+899 IKCDGIDTEITIPT
-913 PIEVQTQISVAPTEL
+913 DISVSPREL

-968 VANGYPD
+968 VAKGYPD
-975 LSAQSTNRD
+975 LSAQSTIRD

-1119 TGRKGYDDHKHLNQ
+1119 TGRKGYDDHKYLNQ

-1145 ASRKAAYPLHSYDE
+1145 PSRKAAYPLHSYDE
-1159 AAGISTF
+1159 AAGVSTF

-1176 LAYTETANRGKGIYP
+1176 LAYTEQANRGKGIYP

-1264 FEDNKWMVYSV
+1264 FENNQWRVYSV

-1312 KSVLLASWSLGEDLV
+1312 KSVLLASWSLDEDLV

>member
-1 MKIIIPHTI
+1 MKTIIPHTI

-42 KVTPTPS
+42 KVTPTPA

-69 NYTYKAYYNLLNA
+69 YAYTANYNLLNSK
-82 DGKSVTH
+82 GNSVTSTLGYVTDNVISNLYPGTY
-89 TAAFVENNIITNL
+89 TAL
-102 FPGKYNAQVRIKI
+102 VRIE
-115 VETGQTFDLGP
+115 VQETGDKIDLP
-126 YPIAVGSTYENLVF
+126 AKTVTVTSTYTNPTVKVREV
-140 SAKAIRKS
+140 RKS
-148 LQHYIP
+148 LNNYRP
-154 EGSTTPQSTGIF
+154 NGSSAPVPTGILS
-166 AFRVSGGKGPYQ
+166 VTVLDGNGPYT
-178 LNIVDAP
+178 LMIEDAP
-185 MAYKGKRT
+185 AAYKGKKEF
-193 IPMTQSKT
+193 SLEKGKE
-201 LYIYEAPV
+201 LFFYEVPAGQYRLKVSDACGDAPV
-209 GTYKFSVSDNCGS
+209 QTIEMTNVRRDVPNSNISYDNLPFRPWLSMTSDMRMNQCGWLRLS
-222 SAVEEHKMEYVRQDL
+222 YEKTRS
-237 PINETNGNGD
+237 ETNE
-247 VPFAQVA
+247 P
-254 DMTSEMRER
+254 
-263 HCGWFRV
+263 
-270 TYSNS
+270 
-275 VNINTD
+275 D
-281 LIPYVESI
+281 LKPYLDDI
-289 DTLAQYYDFA
+289 DTLARYYEYA
-299 WQTPARRNAGEKRD
+299 WQTKSDWDANKPRV
-313 YHPFFETKP
+313 YHEFLKTAP
-322 FGAENYGSDKT
+322 FGSTNYGSYKDGI
-333 ALYYKLPDGVNYEKA
+333 YYKLPDGVTYKMMGEQSRLYHPLA
-348 GMTDEYW
+348 
-355 PNIFIKVKGST
+355 FIRVKGSS
-366 EEMKT
+366 EELPS
-371 GYRVKNYNYDKSN
+371 GYSATNYKWNSLDVDYERVSDPCSP
-384 YSSEYKKN
+384 
-392 DVERIEKNID
+392 
-402 LCRRTYKI
+402 TYVLQ
-410 HVRPRQVKDRPNDNS
+410 VRPHSDHDV
-425 VYRYPILLCLPIKV
+425 LLCLPITV
-439 TIVSKSDPTKRSE
+439 RVVSKTNPNDKQEITLTE
-452 TWLYK
+452 
-457 DTYDYTEIPLEL
+457 DTY
-469 NYNESY
+469 SY
-475 TMTVESLNGRVV
+475 TNFPNPLKLNQSYTLTTIAGNGQTRTET
-487 IEELPAKKYQYYLS
+487 IEA
-501 SITSKDHCEGIVKF
+501 ITWSYEFYNANFSDDHCMGVRKYVPWI
-515 TFTLSRR
+515 RR
-522 MPSRVPLGGHTI
+522 LPSSTSFAGYKIRF
-534 KLVSAPE
+534 VSAPADFTPE
-541 GFKPQEGALK
+541 EGALA
-551 VGESYTLPA
+551 VGEEYTIPENMKGTY
-560 SVTSDVIYPLS
+560 VYPFS
-571 PKAMMDKSYK
+571 PKAKINSGIYYYIPVGEYLFELTDPCGAKHNLK
-581 LLPDLAAGNYVYEIN
+581 LTIKNKVPRYAGDI
-596 DGCESFIVSKDYKPE
+596 S
-611 KVERY
+611 RL
-616 SADTTKFK
+616 K
-624 PRITYEVCGRI
+624 PRTVKEECGRV
-635 RIYPFPEGDEGIF
+635 RIYPFAGGSEGI
-648 LIDGISQQPYFQIE
+648 LTRDGVSAQPYFRIT
-662 KLPQGISWSNVRSN
+662 KLPKGVSNSDIRSN
-676 ITDAGW
+676 ISDDYSEW
-682 IKYWVFTSRYKD
+682 YNYKIFTSSYKEIAD
-694 NPQILKPEDIWF
+694 PKSIYI
-706 DFPVTEGTME
+706 DFPTTDGSVELTLYYG
-716 IRLMYS
+716 RGSSDS
-722 ASTTRSRC
+722 APC
-730 LPTVTLPVKTP
+730 LPTTQLSLENPP
-741 RLTYDRNSYV
+741 LTYDRDSYI
-751 GYACPSGTSG
+751 GYSCPSGTSG
-761 RLKVVPLNCVGNAT
+761 LLYIVPVNCVGDAT
-775 IELFDVKTGESK
+775 IEIYDTQTKELK
-787 YKRTIVDKKKGLE
+787 YRYTKVDKTAGITRE
-800 LDLKGTRDNPIPST
+800 LTGTAENPVPSNYLVKIKDELCENT
-814 YKMVITDEECK
+814 SEEVIA
-825 NTTTEI
+825 
-831 ITIYSLGSPSIIYSK
+831 IYSLASPSAIRSK
-846 GNQHKFC
+846 EQQRKFC
-853 EGDPIELEVV
+853 VGEPIELEVIN
-863 DLGDVQ
+863 LGNKI
-869 YKWIL
+869 YTWTL
-874 PNGKTSTDRK
+874 PNGEKRSGRK
-884 LVIDKAEISE
+884 LVIDQAELK
-894 HSGTY
+894 HSGKYTVTVST
-899 RMQIYGIICDGAPT
+899 IKCDGIDTEITIPT
-913 PIEVQTQISVAPTEL
+913 DISVSPREL

-968 VANGYPD
+968 VAKGYPD
-975 LSAQSTNRD
+975 LSAQSTIRD

-1119 TGRKGYDDHKHLNQ
+1119 TGRKGYDDHKYLNQ

-1145 ASRKAAYPLHSYDE
+1145 PSRKAAYPLHSYDE
-1159 AAGISTF
+1159 AAGVSTF

-1176 LAYTETANRGKGIYP
+1176 LAYTEQANRGKGIYP

-1264 FEDNKWMVYSV
+1264 FENNQWRVYSV

-1312 KSVLLASWSLGEDLV
+1312 KSVLLASWSLDEDLV

>member
-1 MKIIIPHTI
+1 MKTIIPHTI

-126 YPIAVGSTYENLVF
+126 YPVAVGSTYENLVF

-166 AFRVSGGKGPYQ
+166 AFRVSGGKGPYH

-185 MAYKGKRT
+185 AAYKGERT

-222 SAVEEHKMEYVRQDL
+222 SGIEEHKMEYVRQDL

-247 VPFAQVA
+247 VPFAYVA
-254 DMTSEMRER
+254 DMTSEMREQ

-270 TYSNS
+270 RYSNS

-281 LIPYVESI
+281 LIPYVKSI
-289 DTLAQYYDFA
+289 ETFAQYYDFA
-299 WQTPARRNAGEKRD
+299 WQTPADRDAGKPRD
-313 YHPFFETKP
+313 YHPLFETAP

-333 ALYYKLPDGVNYEKA
+333 AFYYKLPDGVNYEQA
-348 GMTDEYW
+348 AMTDEYW

-371 GYRVKNYNYDKSN
+371 GYRATNYYYDKRTTSLAFRM
-384 YSSEYKKN
+384 N
-392 DVERIEKNID
+392 DVERLEQDID
-402 LCRRTYKI
+402 RCSRTYKI
-410 HVRPRQVKDRPNDNS
+410 LVRPKQVRPNYSSSDN
-425 VYRYPILLCLPIKV
+425 YPILLCLPIKV
-439 TIVSKSDPTKRSE
+439 TIVSKSDPNKKKTIVL
-452 TWLYK
+452 TK

-475 TMTVESLNGRVV
+475 TMTVESGNGRVF
-487 IEELPAKKYQYYLS
+487 IEDLPAKKYKYYFGQIS
-501 SITSKDHCEGIVKF
+501 QPDRCEGIVKACF
-515 TFTLSRR
+515 RIYR
-522 MPSRVPLGGHTI
+522 EKPSNVSLGGHTI
-534 KLVSAPE
+534 TFVSAPK

-551 VGESYTLPA
+551 VGETYTIPA
-560 SVTSDVIYPLS
+560 NVTSTDLYPLS
-571 PKAMMDKSYK
+571 PKATMDKSYT
-581 LLPDLAAGNYVYEIN
+581 LLSDLAAGTYVYEIN

-635 RIYPFPEGDEGIF
+635 RIYPFPEGDEGI
-648 LIDGISQQPYFQIE
+648 LLKDGVSQQPYFRIG

-676 ITDAGW
+676 ITNSDW
-682 IKYWVFTSRYKD
+682 INYEIFTSRYSD
-694 NPQILKPEDIWF
+694 NSQILKPEDIWF
-706 DFPVTEGTME
+706 DFPATEGMME
-716 IRLMYS
+716 INLI
-722 ASTTRSRC
+722 RSDLVSMSC
-730 LPTVTLPVKTP
+730 LPKVTLTVKTP

-800 LDLKGTRDNPIPST
+800 LDLKGTLDNPIPST

-941 LNNWSQADGKPI
+941 LNNWSQADGKSI

-975 LSAQSTNRD
+975 LSAQSTKRD

-1073 QRYLVASQSP
+1073 QRYLVASQSS

-1119 TGRKGYDDHKHLNQ
+1119 TGRKGYDDHKYLNQ

-1264 FEDNKWMVYSV
+1264 FEDNQWRVYSV
-1275 ETPSVSTRG
+1275 ETPSVSKRG

-1312 KSVLLASWSLGEDLV
+1312 KSVLLASWWSLGEDLV
-1327 SVQDAAT
+1327 SVRDAAT

>member
-1 MKIIIPHTI
+1 
-10 GTLRGR
+10 
-16 SLLFMGLFFLWS
+16 MGLFFLWS

-49 TCLQNGQVK
+49 TCLQNGQVE

-69 NYTYKAYYNLLNA
+69 YAYTANYNLLNSK
-82 DGKSVTH
+82 GNSVTSTLGYVTDNVISNLYPGTY
-89 TAAFVENNIITNL
+89 TAL
-102 FPGKYNAQVRIKI
+102 VRIE
-115 VETGQTFDLGP
+115 VQETGDKIDLP
-126 YPIAVGSTYENLVF
+126 AKTVTVTSTYTNPTVKVREV
-140 SAKAIRKS
+140 RKS
-148 LQHYIP
+148 LNNYRP
-154 EGSTTPQSTGIF
+154 NGSSAPVPTGILS
-166 AFRVSGGKGPYQ
+166 VTVLDGNGPYT
-178 LNIVDAP
+178 LMIEDAP
-185 MAYKGKRT
+185 AAYKGKKEF
-193 IPMTQSKT
+193 SLEKGKE
-201 LYIYEAPV
+201 LFFYEVPAGQYRLKVSDACGDAPV
-209 GTYKFSVSDNCGS
+209 QTIEMTNVRRDVPNSNISYDNLPFRPWLSMTSDMRMNQCGWLRLS
-222 SAVEEHKMEYVRQDL
+222 YEKTRS
-237 PINETNGNGD
+237 ETNE
-247 VPFAQVA
+247 P
-254 DMTSEMRER
+254 
-263 HCGWFRV
+263 
-270 TYSNS
+270 
-275 VNINTD
+275 D
-281 LIPYVESI
+281 LKPYLDDI
-289 DTLAQYYDFA
+289 DTLARYYEYA
-299 WQTPARRNAGEKRD
+299 WQTKSDWDANKPRV
-313 YHPFFETKP
+313 YHEFLKTAP
-322 FGAENYGSDKT
+322 FGSTNYGSYKDGI
-333 ALYYKLPDGVNYEKA
+333 YYKLPDGVTYKMMGEQSRLYHPLA
-348 GMTDEYW
+348 
-355 PNIFIKVKGST
+355 FIRVKGSS
-366 EEMKT
+366 EELPS
-371 GYRVKNYNYDKSN
+371 GYSATNYKWNSLDVDYERVSDPCSP
-384 YSSEYKKN
+384 
-392 DVERIEKNID
+392 
-402 LCRRTYKI
+402 TYVLQ
-410 HVRPRQVKDRPNDNS
+410 VRPRSDHDV
-425 VYRYPILLCLPIKV
+425 LLCLPITV
-439 TIVSKSDPTKRSE
+439 RVVSKTNPNDKQEITLTE
-452 TWLYK
+452 
-457 DTYDYTEIPLEL
+457 DTY
-469 NYNESY
+469 SY
-475 TMTVESLNGRVV
+475 TNFPNPLKLNQSYTLTTIAGNGQTRTET
-487 IEELPAKKYQYYLS
+487 IEA
-501 SITSKDHCEGIVKF
+501 ITWSYEFYNANFSDDHCMGIRKYVPWI
-515 TFTLSRR
+515 RR
-522 MPSRVPLGGHTI
+522 LPSSTSFAGYKIRF
-534 KLVSAPE
+534 VSAPADFTPE
-541 GFKPQEGALK
+541 EGALA
-551 VGESYTLPA
+551 VGEEYTIPENMKGTY
-560 SVTSDVIYPLS
+560 VYPFS
-571 PKAMMDKSYK
+571 PKAKINSGIYYYIPVGEYLFELTDPCGAKHNLK
-581 LLPDLAAGNYVYEIN
+581 LTIKNKVPRYAGDI
-596 DGCESFIVSKDYKPE
+596 S
-611 KVERY
+611 RL
-616 SADTTKFK
+616 K
-624 PRITYEVCGRI
+624 PRTVKEECGRV
-635 RIYPFPEGDEGIF
+635 RIYPFAGGSEGI
-648 LIDGISQQPYFQIE
+648 LTRDGVSAQPYFRIT
-662 KLPQGISWSNVRSN
+662 KLPKGVSNSDIRSN
-676 ITDAGW
+676 ISDDYSEW
-682 IKYWVFTSRYKD
+682 YNYKIFTSSYKEIAD
-694 NPQILKPEDIWF
+694 PKSIYI
-706 DFPVTEGTME
+706 DFPTTDGSVELTLYYG
-716 IRLMYS
+716 RGSSDS
-722 ASTTRSRC
+722 APC
-730 LPTVTLPVKTP
+730 LPTTQLSLENPP
-741 RLTYDRNSYV
+741 LTYDRDSYI
-751 GYACPSGTSG
+751 GYSCPSGTSG
-761 RLKVVPLNCVGNAT
+761 LLYIVPVNCVGDAT
-775 IELFDVKTGESK
+775 IEIYDTQTKELK
-787 YKRTIVDKKKGLE
+787 YRYTKVDKTAGITRE
-800 LDLKGTRDNPIPST
+800 LTGTAENPVPSNYLVKIKDELCENT
-814 YKMVITDEECK
+814 SEEVIA
-825 NTTTEI
+825 
-831 ITIYSLGSPSIIYSK
+831 IYSLASPSAIRSK
-846 GNQHKFC
+846 EQQRKFC
-853 EGDPIELEVV
+853 VGEPIELEVIN
-863 DLGDVQ
+863 LGNKI
-869 YKWIL
+869 YTWTL
-874 PNGKTSTDRK
+874 PNGEKRSGRK
-884 LVIDKAEISE
+884 LVIDQAELK
-894 HSGTY
+894 HSGKYTVTVST
-899 RMQIYGIICDGAPT
+899 IKCDGIDTEITIPT
-913 PIEVQTQISVAPTEL
+913 DISVSPREL

-968 VANGYPD
+968 VAKGYPD
-975 LSAQSTNRD
+975 LSAQSTIRD

-1119 TGRKGYDDHKHLNQ
+1119 TGRKGYDDHKYLNQ

-1145 ASRKAAYPLHSYDE
+1145 PSRKAAYPLHSYDE
-1159 AAGISTF
+1159 AAGVSTF

-1176 LAYTETANRGKGIYP
+1176 LAYTEQANRGKGIYP
-1191 YRFVYERYNATK
+1191 YRFVYELYNTTK

-1264 FEDNKWMVYSV
+1264 FENNQWRVYSV

-1298 SGSPSELRFPTSGA
+1298 SGSSSQLRFPTSGA

-1524 SESNAQTL
+1524 SESDAQTL

>member
-1 MKIIIPHTI
+1 MKTIIPHTI

-69 NYTYKAYYNLLNA
+69 YAYTANYNLLNSE
-82 DGKSVTH
+82 GNSVTSTLGYVKDNVISNLYPGAY
-89 TAAFVENNIITNL
+89 TAL
-102 FPGKYNAQVRIKI
+102 VRIE
-115 VETGQTFDLGP
+115 VQETGDKIDLP
-126 YPIAVGSTYENLVF
+126 AKTVTVTSTYTNPTVKVREV
-140 SAKAIRKS
+140 RKS
-148 LQHYIP
+148 LNNYRP
-154 EGSTTPQSTGIF
+154 NGSSAPVPTGILS
-166 AFRVSGGKGPYQ
+166 VTVLDGNGPYT
-178 LNIVDAP
+178 LTIESAP
-185 MAYKGKRT
+185 KAYKGKKEFSLVKGKELFLDEVPAGQYRLKVT
-193 IPMTQSKT
+193 DACGD
-201 LYIYEAPV
+201 APV
-209 GTYKFSVSDNCGS
+209 QTIEMTNVRRDLPNSKISSSNMPFSGYLTMTSDMRLNQCGWLKLRYGTTGS
-222 SAVEEHKMEYVRQDL
+222 SMDEPDL
-237 PINETNGNGD
+237 K
-247 VPFAQVA
+247 
-254 DMTSEMRER
+254 
-263 HCGWFRV
+263 
-270 TYSNS
+270 
-275 VNINTD
+275 
-281 LIPYVESI
+281 PYLDNI
-289 DTLAQYYDFA
+289 DTLARYYEYA
-299 WQTPARRNAGEKRD
+299 WQTRSDENANKPRV
-313 YHPFFETKP
+313 YHEFKKTAP
-322 FGAENYGSDKT
+322 FGSTNYGSDKDGI
-333 ALYYKLPDGVNYEKA
+333 YYKLPDGVTYKMMGQQSSLYHPLA
-348 GMTDEYW
+348 
-355 PNIFIKVKGST
+355 FIRVKGSS
-366 EEMKT
+366 EELPS
-371 GYRVKNYNYDKSN
+371 GYSATNYNWWKV
-384 YSSEYKKN
+384 
-392 DVERIEKNID
+392 DVDYERVSD
-402 LCRRTYKI
+402 PCDPTYMLK
-410 HVRPRQVKDRPNDNS
+410 VRPRSDHDV
-425 VYRYPILLCLPIKV
+425 LLCLPITV
-439 TIVSKSDPTKRSE
+439 RVVSKTDPNDKQEITLTE
-452 TWLYK
+452 
-457 DTYDYTEIPLEL
+457 DTY
-469 NYNESY
+469 SY
-475 TMTVESLNGRVV
+475 TNFPNPLKLNQSYTLTTIAGNGQTRTETLEA
-487 IEELPAKKYQYYLS
+487 IIWTYELYNGSYSDDNCMGIRKYVPWIRRLPFS
-501 SITSKDHCEGIVKF
+501 TSFAGYKIRF
-515 TFTLSRR
+515 
-522 MPSRVPLGGHTI
+522 
-534 KLVSAPE
+534 VSAPADFTPE
-541 GFKPQEGALK
+541 EGALA
-551 VGESYTLPA
+551 VGEEYTIPENMKG
-560 SVTSDVIYPLS
+560 TDIHPFS
-571 PKAMMDKSYK
+571 PKAKINSSNYYYIPAGEYRFELTDPCGKKYNIK
-581 LLPDLAAGNYVYEIN
+581 LTVEPVKVPRYAG
-596 DGCESFIVSKDYKPE
+596 DMS
-611 KVERY
+611 RL
-616 SADTTKFK
+616 K
-624 PRITYEVCGRI
+624 PRTAKEECGRV
-635 RIYPFPEGDEGIF
+635 RIYPFAGGSEGI
-648 LIDGISQQPYFQIE
+648 LTRDGVSAQPYFRIT
-662 KLPQGISWSNVRSN
+662 KLPKGVSYNDIRSN
-676 ITDAGW
+676 ISDDYSEW
-682 IKYWVFTSRYKD
+682 YNYKIFTSSYKEIAD
-694 NPQILKPEDIWF
+694 PKSIYI
-706 DFPVTEGTME
+706 DFPTTDGSVELT
-716 IRLMYS
+716 LYYS
-722 ASTTRSRC
+722 KSSSSSLRC
-730 LPTVTLPVKTP
+730 LPTTQLSLENPP
-741 RLTYDRNSYV
+741 LTYDRDSYI
-751 GYACPSGTSG
+751 GYSCPSGTSG
-761 RLKVVPLNCVGNAT
+761 LLHIVPVNCVGDAT
-775 IELFDVKTGESK
+775 IEIYDTQTKELK
-787 YKRTIVDKKKGLE
+787 YRYTKVDKTAGITQE
-800 LDLKGTRDNPIPST
+800 LTGTAENPVPSS
-814 YKMVITDEECK
+814 YRIKIIDELCE
-825 NTTTEI
+825 NTSDEI
-831 ITIYSLGSPSIIYSK
+831 IAIYSLASPSAIRSK
-846 GNQHKFC
+846 EQQRKFC
-853 EGDPIELEVV
+853 VGEPIELEVIN
-863 DLGDVQ
+863 LGDKI
-869 YKWIL
+869 YTWTL
-874 PNGKTSTDRK
+874 PNGEKRSGRK
-884 LVIDKAEISE
+884 LVIDQAELK
-894 HSGTY
+894 HSGKYTVTVST
-899 RMQIYGIICDGAPT
+899 IKCDGLDTKIDIP
-913 PIEVQTQISVAPTEL
+913 TQISVSPREL

-941 LNNWSQADGKPI
+941 LNNWSQADGKLI

-968 VANGYPD
+968 VAKGYPD

-1013 FVDYNFGKMSN
+1013 FVDYNFGKMSD

-1073 QRYLVASQSP
+1073 QRYLVASQSS

-1119 TGRKGYDDHKHLNQ
+1119 TGRKGYDDHKYLNQ

-1264 FEDNKWMVYSV
+1264 FENNQWRVYSV

-1298 SGSPSELRFPTSGA
+1298 SGSSSQLRFPTSGA

>member
-1 MKIIIPHTI
+1 MKTIIPHTI

-69 NYTYKAYYNLLNA
+69 YAYTANYNLLNSK
-82 DGKSVTH
+82 GNSVTSTLGYVTDNVISNLYPGTY
-89 TAAFVENNIITNL
+89 TAL
-102 FPGKYNAQVRIKI
+102 VRIE
-115 VETGQTFDLGP
+115 VQETGDKIDLP
-126 YPIAVGSTYENLVF
+126 AKTVTVTSTYTNPTVKVREV
-140 SAKAIRKS
+140 RKS
-148 LQHYIP
+148 LNNYRP
-154 EGSTTPQSTGIF
+154 NGSSAPVPTGILS
-166 AFRVSGGKGPYQ
+166 VTVLDGNGPYT
-178 LNIVDAP
+178 LMIESAP
-185 MAYKGKRT
+185 KAYKGKKEF
-193 IPMTQSKT
+193 SLVKGKELF
-201 LYIYEAPV
+201 LYEVPAGQYRLKVSDACGDAPV
-209 GTYKFSVSDNCGS
+209 QTIEMTNVRRDLPNSNISSDN
-222 SAVEEHKMEYVRQDL
+222 L
-237 PINETNGNGD
+237 PFK
-247 VPFAQVA
+247 PWLS
-254 DMTSEMRER
+254 MTSDMRMNQ
-263 HCGWFRV
+263 CGWLRLSYESSRIV
-270 TYSNS
+270 KTNEP
-275 VNINTD
+275 D
-281 LIPYVESI
+281 LKPYLDDI
-289 DTLAQYYDFA
+289 DTLARYYEYA
-299 WQTPARRNAGEKRD
+299 WQTRSDGNANKPRV
-313 YHPFFETKP
+313 YHEFLKTAP
-322 FGAENYGSDKT
+322 FGSTNYGSYKDGI
-333 ALYYKLPDGVNYEKA
+333 YYKLPDGVTYKMMGEQSSLYHPLA
-348 GMTDEYW
+348 
-355 PNIFIKVKGST
+355 FIRVKGSS
-366 EEMKT
+366 EELPS
-371 GYRVKNYNYDKSN
+371 GYSATNYKWNSVDVDYERVSDPCSP
-384 YSSEYKKN
+384 
-392 DVERIEKNID
+392 
-402 LCRRTYKI
+402 TYVLQ
-410 HVRPRQVKDRPNDNS
+410 VRPRSDHDV
-425 VYRYPILLCLPIKV
+425 LLCLPITV
-439 TIVSKSDPTKRSE
+439 RVVSNTNPNDKQEITL
-452 TWLYK
+452 TK
-457 DTYDYTEIPLEL
+457 DTY
-469 NYNESY
+469 SY
-475 TMTVESLNGRVV
+475 TNFPNPLKLNQSYTLTTIAGNGQTRTET
-487 IEELPAKKYQYYLS
+487 IEA
-501 SITSKDHCEGIVKF
+501 ITWRYEFYNADFSDDHCMGIRKYVPRI
-515 TFTLSRR
+515 RR
-522 MPSRVPLGGHTI
+522 LPSSTSFAGYKIRF
-534 KLVSAPE
+534 VSAPAE
-541 GFKPQEGALK
+541 FTPEEGALA
-551 VGESYTLPA
+551 VGEEYTIPENMKGTN
-560 SVTSDVIYPLS
+560 VYPFS
-571 PKAMMDKSYK
+571 PKAKINSGIYYYIPVGEYLFELTDPCGAKHNLK
-581 LLPDLAAGNYVYEIN
+581 LTVKNKVPRYAGDI
-596 DGCESFIVSKDYKPE
+596 S
-611 KVERY
+611 RL
-616 SADTTKFK
+616 K
-624 PRITYEVCGRI
+624 PRTAKEECGRV
-635 RIYPFPEGDEGIF
+635 RIYPFAGGTEGI
-648 LIDGISQQPYFQIE
+648 LTRDGVSSQPYFRIT
-662 KLPQGISWSNVRSN
+662 KLPKGVSNSDIRSN
-676 ITDAGW
+676 ISDDYSEW
-682 IKYWVFTSRYKD
+682 HNYKIFTSSYKEIAD
-694 NPQILKPEDIWF
+694 PKSIYI
-706 DFPVTEGTME
+706 DFPTTDGNVELTLYYG
-716 IRLMYS
+716 RGSYDS
-722 ASTTRSRC
+722 APC
-730 LPTVTLPVKTP
+730 LPTTQLSLENPP
-741 RLTYDRNSYV
+741 LTYDRDSYI
-751 GYACPSGTSG
+751 GYSCPSGTSG
-761 RLKVVPLNCVGNAT
+761 LLHIVPVNCVGDAT
-775 IELFDVKTGESK
+775 IEIYDTQTKELKYRYTKVDKTAGISQELTGTAENPVPSSCRIKIIDELCENTSDEIISVYSLASPSAIRSKEQQRKFCVGES
-787 YKRTIVDKKKGLE
+787 
-800 LDLKGTRDNPIPST
+800 
-814 YKMVITDEECK
+814 
-825 NTTTEI
+825 
-831 ITIYSLGSPSIIYSK
+831 
-846 GNQHKFC
+846 
-853 EGDPIELEVV
+853 IELEVIN
-863 DLGDVQ
+863 LGDKI
-869 YKWIL
+869 YTWTL
-874 PNGKTSTDRK
+874 PNGETKSGRK
-884 LVIDKAEISE
+884 LVIDQAELKHSGKYTVTVSTIKCDGIDTEIIIPTEISV
-894 HSGTY
+894 SP
-899 RMQIYGIICDGAPT
+899 R
-913 PIEVQTQISVAPTEL
+913 EL

-941 LNNWSQADGKPI
+941 LNNWSQADGKSI

-968 VANGYPD
+968 VAKGYPD

-1013 FVDYNFGKMSN
+1013 FVDYNFGKMSD

-1031 QQSGH
+1031 KQPGH

-1119 TGRKGYDDHKHLNQ
+1119 TGRKGYDDHKYLNQ

-1264 FEDNKWMVYSV
+1264 FENNQWRVYSV

-1298 SGSPSELRFPTSGA
+1298 SGSSSQLRFPTSGA

>member
-1 MKIIIPHTI
+1 MKTIIPHTI

-42 KVTPTPS
+42 KVTSTPA

-69 NYTYKAYYNLLNA
+69 YAYTANYNLLNSK
-82 DGKSVTH
+82 GNSVTSTLGYVTDNVISNLYPGTY
-89 TAAFVENNIITNL
+89 TAL
-102 FPGKYNAQVRIKI
+102 VRIE
-115 VETGQTFDLGP
+115 VQETGDKIDLP
-126 YPIAVGSTYENLVF
+126 AKTVTVTSTYTNPTVKVREV
-140 SAKAIRKS
+140 RKS
-148 LQHYIP
+148 LNNYRP
-154 EGSTTPQSTGIF
+154 NGSSAPVPTGILS
-166 AFRVSGGKGPYQ
+166 VTVLDGNGPYT
-178 LNIVDAP
+178 LMIEDAP
-185 MAYKGKRT
+185 AAYKGKKEF
-193 IPMTQSKT
+193 SLEKGKE
-201 LYIYEAPV
+201 LFFYEVPAGQYRLKVSDACGDAPV
-209 GTYKFSVSDNCGS
+209 QTIEMTNVRRDVPNSNISYDNLPFRPWLSMTSDMRMNQCGWLRLS
-222 SAVEEHKMEYVRQDL
+222 YEKTRS
-237 PINETNGNGD
+237 ETNE
-247 VPFAQVA
+247 P
-254 DMTSEMRER
+254 
-263 HCGWFRV
+263 
-270 TYSNS
+270 
-275 VNINTD
+275 D
-281 LIPYVESI
+281 LKPYLDDI
-289 DTLAQYYDFA
+289 DTLARYYEYA
-299 WQTPARRNAGEKRD
+299 WQTKSDWDANKPRV
-313 YHPFFETKP
+313 YHEFLKTAP
-322 FGAENYGSDKT
+322 FGSTNYGSYKDGI
-333 ALYYKLPDGVNYEKA
+333 YYKLPDGVTYKMMGEQSRLYHPLA
-348 GMTDEYW
+348 
-355 PNIFIKVKGST
+355 FIRVKGSS
-366 EEMKT
+366 EELPS
-371 GYRVKNYNYDKSN
+371 GYSATNYKWNSLDVDYERVSDPCSP
-384 YSSEYKKN
+384 
-392 DVERIEKNID
+392 
-402 LCRRTYKI
+402 TYVLQ
-410 HVRPRQVKDRPNDNS
+410 VRPRSDHDV
-425 VYRYPILLCLPIKV
+425 LLCLPITV
-439 TIVSKSDPTKRSE
+439 RVVSKTNPNDKQEITLTE
-452 TWLYK
+452 
-457 DTYDYTEIPLEL
+457 DTY
-469 NYNESY
+469 SY
-475 TMTVESLNGRVV
+475 TNFPNPLKLNQSYTLTTIAGNGQTRTETIEV
-487 IEELPAKKYQYYLS
+487 ITWSYEFYNANFS
-501 SITSKDHCEGIVKF
+501 DDHCMGIRKYVPWI
-515 TFTLSRR
+515 RR
-522 MPSRVPLGGHTI
+522 LPSSTSFAGYKIRF
-534 KLVSAPE
+534 VSAPADFTPE
-541 GFKPQEGALK
+541 EGALA
-551 VGESYTLPA
+551 VGEEYTIPENMKGTY
-560 SVTSDVIYPLS
+560 VYPFS
-571 PKAMMDKSYK
+571 PKAKINSGIYYYIPVGEYLFELTDPCGAKHNLK
-581 LLPDLAAGNYVYEIN
+581 LTIKNKVPRYAGDI
-596 DGCESFIVSKDYKPE
+596 S
-611 KVERY
+611 RL
-616 SADTTKFK
+616 K
-624 PRITYEVCGRI
+624 PRTVKEECGRV
-635 RIYPFPEGDEGIF
+635 RIYPFAGGSEGI
-648 LIDGISQQPYFQIE
+648 LTRDGVSAQPYFRIT
-662 KLPQGISWSNVRSN
+662 KLPKGVSNSDIRSN
-676 ITDAGW
+676 ISDDYSEW
-682 IKYWVFTSRYKD
+682 YNYKIFTSSYKEIAD
-694 NPQILKPEDIWF
+694 PKSIYI
-706 DFPVTEGTME
+706 DFPTTDGSVELTLYYG
-716 IRLMYS
+716 RGSSDS
-722 ASTTRSRC
+722 APC
-730 LPTVTLPVKTP
+730 LPTTQLSLENPP
-741 RLTYDRNSYV
+741 LTYDRDSYI
-751 GYACPSGTSG
+751 GYSCPSGTSG
-761 RLKVVPLNCVGNAT
+761 LLYIVPVNCVGDAT
-775 IELFDVKTGESK
+775 IEIYDTQTKELK
-787 YKRTIVDKKKGLE
+787 YRYTKVDKTAEITRE
-800 LDLKGTRDNPIPST
+800 LTGTAENPVPSNYLVKIKDELCENT
-814 YKMVITDEECK
+814 SEEVIA
-825 NTTTEI
+825 
-831 ITIYSLGSPSIIYSK
+831 IYSLASPSAIRSK
-846 GNQHKFC
+846 EQQRKFC
-853 EGDPIELEVV
+853 VGEPIELEVIN
-863 DLGDVQ
+863 LGNKI
-869 YKWIL
+869 YTWTL
-874 PNGKTSTDRK
+874 PNGEKRSGRK
-884 LVIDKAEISE
+884 LVIDQAELK
-894 HSGTY
+894 HSGKYTVTVST
-899 RMQIYGIICDGAPT
+899 IKCDGIDTEITIPT
-913 PIEVQTQISVAPTEL
+913 DISVSPREL

-968 VANGYPD
+968 VAKGYPD
-975 LSAQSTNRD
+975 LSAQSTIRD

-1119 TGRKGYDDHKHLNQ
+1119 TGRKGYDDHKYLNQ

-1145 ASRKAAYPLHSYDE
+1145 PSRKAAYPLHSYDE
-1159 AAGISTF
+1159 AAGVSTF

-1176 LAYTETANRGKGIYP
+1176 LAYTEQANRGKGIYP
-1191 YRFVYERYNATK
+1191 YRFVYELYNTTK

-1264 FEDNKWMVYSV
+1264 FENNQWRVYSV

-1298 SGSPSELRFPTSGA
+1298 SGSSSQLRFPTSGA

-1355 ASAYVMWDAEGDNI
+1355 ASAYVMWDEEGDNI

>member
-1 MKIIIPHTI
+1 MKTIIPHTI

-69 NYTYKAYYNLLNA
+69 YAYTANYNLLNSK
-82 DGKSVTH
+82 GNSVTS
-89 TAAFVENNIITNL
+89 TLGYVKDNVISNL
-102 FPGKYNAQVRIKI
+102 YPGTYMALVRIE
-115 VETGQTFDLGP
+115 VQETGDKIDLP
-126 YPIAVGSTYENLVF
+126 AKTVTVTSTYANPTVKVREV
-140 SAKAIRKS
+140 RKS
-148 LQHYIP
+148 LNNYRP
-154 EGSTTPQSTGIF
+154 NGSSAPVPTGILS
-166 AFRVSGGKGPYQ
+166 VTVLDGNGPYT
-178 LNIVDAP
+178 LTIEDAP
-185 MAYKGKRT
+185 TAYKGKKEF
-193 IPMTQSKT
+193 SLEKGKE
-201 LYIYEAPV
+201 LFFYEVPAGQYRLKVSDACGDAPV
-209 GTYKFSVSDNCGS
+209 QTIEMTN
-222 SAVEEHKMEYVRQDL
+222 VRR
-237 PINETNGNGD
+237 D
-247 VPFAQVA
+247 VPNSNISYDNLPFRPWLS
-254 DMTSEMRER
+254 MTSDMRMNQ
-263 HCGWFRV
+263 CGWLRLSYESTRIV
-270 TYSNS
+270 KTNEP
-275 VNINTD
+275 D
-281 LIPYVESI
+281 LKLYLDDI
-289 DTLAQYYDFA
+289 DTLARYYEYA
-299 WQTPARRNAGEKRD
+299 WQTKSDWDANKPRV
-313 YHPFFETKP
+313 YHEFLKTAP
-322 FGAENYGSDKT
+322 FGSTNYGSYKDGI
-333 ALYYKLPDGVNYEKA
+333 YYKLPDGVTYQMMGQQSRLYHPLA
-348 GMTDEYW
+348 
-355 PNIFIKVKGST
+355 FIRVKGSS
-366 EEMKT
+366 EELPS
-371 GYRVKNYNYDKSN
+371 GYSAINYYWWKVDVDYERVSGACDP
-384 YSSEYKKN
+384 
-392 DVERIEKNID
+392 
-402 LCRRTYKI
+402 TYMLK
-410 HVRPRQVKDRPNDNS
+410 VRPRSDHDRLS
-425 VYRYPILLCLPIKV
+425 CLPITV
-439 TIVSKSDPTKRSE
+439 RVVSNTNPNDKQEITLTE
-452 TWLYK
+452 
-457 DTYDYTEIPLEL
+457 DTY
-469 NYNESY
+469 SY
-475 TMTVESLNGRVV
+475 TNFPHPLKYSENYTLTTIAGNGQTKT
-487 IEELPAKKYQYYLS
+487 ETLEA
-501 SITSKDHCEGIVKF
+501 ITWSYEFYKENFFTDDHCMGIRKYGPWI
-515 TFTLSRR
+515 RR
-522 MPSRVPLGGHTI
+522 LPFSTSFAGYKIRF
-534 KLVSAPE
+534 VSAPAE
-541 GFKPQEGALK
+541 FTPEEGALA
-551 VGESYTLPA
+551 VGEEYTIPENMKGTN
-560 SVTSDVIYPLS
+560 VYPFS
-571 PKAMMDKSYK
+571 PKAKINSGIYYYIPVGEYRFELTDPCGTKYDVRLTINSNKVPRY
-581 LLPDLAAGNYVYEIN
+581 AGDI
-596 DGCESFIVSKDYKPE
+596 S
-611 KVERY
+611 RL
-616 SADTTKFK
+616 K
-624 PRITYEVCGRI
+624 PRTVKEECGRV
-635 RIYPFPEGDEGIF
+635 RIYPFAGGSEGI
-648 LIDGISQQPYFQIE
+648 LTRDGVSTQPYLRITN
-662 KLPQGISWSNVRSN
+662 LPKGVSYNDIRSN
-676 ITDAGW
+676 ISDDYSEW
-682 IKYWVFTSRYKD
+682 RNYKIFTSSYKEIAD
-694 NPQILKPEDIWF
+694 PKSIYI
-706 DFPVTEGTME
+706 DFPTTDGSVELTLYYG
-716 IRLMYS
+716 RGSSDS
-722 ASTTRSRC
+722 APC
-730 LPTVTLPVKTP
+730 LPTTQLSLENPP
-741 RLTYDRNSYV
+741 LTYDRDSYI
-751 GYACPSGTSG
+751 GYSCPSGTSG
-761 RLKVVPLNCVGNAT
+761 LLYIVPVNCVGDAT
-775 IELFDVKTGESK
+775 IEIYDTQTKELK
-787 YKRTIVDKKKGLE
+787 YRYTKVDKTAGITRE
-800 LDLKGTRDNPIPST
+800 LTGTAENPVPSNYLVKIKDELCENT
-814 YKMVITDEECK
+814 SEEVIA
-825 NTTTEI
+825 
-831 ITIYSLGSPSIIYSK
+831 IYSLASPSAIRSK
-846 GNQHKFC
+846 EQQRKFC
-853 EGDPIELEVV
+853 VGEPIELEVIN
-863 DLGDVQ
+863 LGNKI
-869 YKWIL
+869 YTWTL
-874 PNGKTSTDRK
+874 PNGEKRSGRK
-884 LVIDKAEISE
+884 LVIDQAELK
-894 HSGTY
+894 HSGKYTVTVST
-899 RMQIYGIICDGAPT
+899 IKCDGIDTEITIPT
-913 PIEVQTQISVAPTEL
+913 DISVSPREL

-968 VANGYPD
+968 VAKGYPD
-975 LSAQSTNRD
+975 LSAQSTIRD

-1119 TGRKGYDDHKHLNQ
+1119 TGRKGYDDHKYLNQ

-1145 ASRKAAYPLHSYDE
+1145 PSRKAAYPLHSYDE
-1159 AAGISTF
+1159 AAGVSTF

-1176 LAYTETANRGKGIYP
+1176 LAYTEQANRGKGIYP

-1264 FEDNKWMVYSV
+1264 FENNQWRVYSV

-1312 KSVLLASWSLGEDLV
+1312 KSVLLASWSLDEDLV

>member
-1 MKIIIPHTI
+1 MKTIIPHTI
-10 GTLRGR
+10 DTLRGR

-42 KVTPTPS
+42 KVTPTPA

-69 NYTYKAYYNLLNA
+69 YAYTANYNLLNSE
-82 DGKSVTH
+82 GNSVTSTLGYVKDNVISNLYPDTY
-89 TAAFVENNIITNL
+89 TAL
-102 FPGKYNAQVRIKI
+102 VRIE
-115 VETGQTFDLGP
+115 VQETGDKIDLP
-126 YPIAVGSTYENLVF
+126 AKTVTVTSTYTNPTVKVREV
-140 SAKAIRKS
+140 RKS
-148 LQHYIP
+148 LNNYRP
-154 EGSTTPQSTGIF
+154 NGSSAPVPTGILS
-166 AFRVSGGKGPYQ
+166 VTVLDGNGPYT
-178 LNIVDAP
+178 LTIEDAP
-185 MAYKGKRT
+185 AAYKGKKEF
-193 IPMTQSKT
+193 SLEKGEE
-201 LYIYEAPV
+201 LFFYEVPAGQYRLKVSDACGDAPV
-209 GTYKFSVSDNCGS
+209 QTIEMAN
-222 SAVEEHKMEYVRQDL
+222 VRR
-237 PINETNGNGD
+237 D
-247 VPFAQVA
+247 VPNSNISYDNLPFRPWLS
-254 DMTSEMRER
+254 MTSDMRMN
-263 HCGWFRV
+263 HCGWLRLSYESTRIV
-270 TYSNS
+270 KTNEP
-275 VNINTD
+275 D
-281 LIPYVESI
+281 LKLYLDDI
-289 DTLAQYYDFA
+289 DTLARYYEYA
-299 WQTPARRNAGEKRD
+299 WQTRSDGNANKPRV
-313 YHPFFETKP
+313 YHEFLKTAP
-322 FGAENYGSDKT
+322 FGSTNYGSYKDGI
-333 ALYYKLPDGVNYEKA
+333 YYKLPDGVTYMMMGQQSSLYHPLA
-348 GMTDEYW
+348 
-355 PNIFIKVKGST
+355 FIRVKGSS
-366 EEMKT
+366 EELPS
-371 GYRVKNYNYDKSN
+371 GYSASN
-384 YSSEYKKN
+384 YYWWKV
-392 DVERIEKNID
+392 DVDYERVSGACD
-402 LCRRTYKI
+402 PTYMLK
-410 HVRPRQVKDRPNDNS
+410 VRPRSDHDRLS
-425 VYRYPILLCLPIKV
+425 CLPITV
-439 TIVSKSDPTKRSE
+439 RVVSNTNPNDKQEITLTE
-452 TWLYK
+452 
-457 DTYDYTEIPLEL
+457 DTY
-469 NYNESY
+469 SY
-475 TMTVESLNGRVV
+475 TNFPNPLKYSENYTLTTIAGNGQTKT
-487 IEELPAKKYQYYLS
+487 ETLEA
-501 SITSKDHCEGIVKF
+501 ITWSYEFYKENFFTDDHCMGIRKYGPWI
-515 TFTLSRR
+515 RR
-522 MPSRVPLGGHTI
+522 LPFSTSFAGYKIRF
-534 KLVSAPE
+534 VSAPAE
-541 GFKPQEGALK
+541 FTPEEGALA
-551 VGESYTLPA
+551 VGEEYTIPENMKGTN
-560 SVTSDVIYPLS
+560 VYPFS
-571 PKAMMDKSYK
+571 PKAKINSGIYYYIPVGEYLFELTDPCGTKYDVRLTINSNKVPRY
-581 LLPDLAAGNYVYEIN
+581 AGDI
-596 DGCESFIVSKDYKPE
+596 S
-611 KVERY
+611 RL
-616 SADTTKFK
+616 K
-624 PRITYEVCGRI
+624 PRTVKEECGRV
-635 RIYPFPEGDEGIF
+635 RIYPFAGGSEGI
-648 LIDGISQQPYFQIE
+648 LTRDGVSTQPYLRITN
-662 KLPQGISWSNVRSN
+662 LPKGVSYNDIRSN
-676 ITDAGW
+676 ISDDYSEW
-682 IKYWVFTSRYKD
+682 YNYKIFTSSYKEIAD
-694 NPQILKPEDIWF
+694 PKSIYI
-706 DFPVTEGTME
+706 DFPTTDGSVELT
-716 IRLMYS
+716 LYYS
-722 ASTTRSRC
+722 KSSSSSLKC
-730 LPTVTLPVKTP
+730 LPTTQLSLENPP
-741 RLTYDRNSYV
+741 LTYDRDSYI
-751 GYACPSGTSG
+751 GYSCPSGTSG
-761 RLKVVPLNCVGNAT
+761 LLHIVPVNCVGDAT
-775 IELFDVKTGESK
+775 IEIYDTQTKELK
-787 YKRTIVDKKKGLE
+787 YRYTKVDKTAGISQE
-800 LDLKGTRDNPIPST
+800 LTGTAENPVPSS
-814 YKMVITDEECK
+814 YRIKIIDELCE
-825 NTTTEI
+825 NTSDEI
-831 ITIYSLGSPSIIYSK
+831 IAVYSLASPSAIRSK
-846 GNQHKFC
+846 EQQRKFC
-853 EGDPIELEVV
+853 VGEPIELEVIN
-863 DLGDVQ
+863 LGDKI
-869 YKWIL
+869 YTWTL
-874 PNGKTSTDRK
+874 PNGEKRSGRK
-884 LVIDKAEISE
+884 LVIDQAELKHSGKYTVTVSTIKCDGIDTEITIPTEISV
-894 HSGTY
+894 SP
-899 RMQIYGIICDGAPT
+899 R
-913 PIEVQTQISVAPTEL
+913 EL

-941 LNNWSQADGKPI
+941 LNNWSQANGKSI

-1013 FVDYNFGKMSN
+1013 FVDYNFGKMSD

-1031 QQSGH
+1031 KQPGH

-1119 TGRKGYDDHKHLNQ
+1119 TGRKGYDDHKYLNQ

-1264 FEDNKWMVYSV
+1264 FEDNQWRVYSV

>member
-1 MKIIIPHTI
+1 MKTIIPHTI

-42 KVTPTPS
+42 KVTPTPA

-69 NYTYKAYYNLLNA
+69 YAYTANYNLLNSK
-82 DGKSVTH
+82 GNSVTSTLGYVKDNVISNLYPDTY
-89 TAAFVENNIITNL
+89 TAL
-102 FPGKYNAQVRIKI
+102 VRIE
-115 VETGQTFDLGP
+115 VQETGEKIDLP
-126 YPIAVGSTYENLVF
+126 PKTVTVTSTYTNPTVKVREV
-140 SAKAIRKS
+140 RKS
-148 LQHYIP
+148 LNNYRP
-154 EGSTTPQSTGIF
+154 NGSSAPVPTGILS
-166 AFRVSGGKGPYQ
+166 VTVLDGNGPYT
-178 LNIVDAP
+178 LTIEDAP
-185 MAYKGKRT
+185 TDYKGKKEF
-193 IPMTQSKT
+193 SLEKGKE
-201 LYIYEAPV
+201 LFFYEVPAGQYRLKVSDACGDAPV
-209 GTYKFSVSDNCGS
+209 QTIEMTNVRRDLPNSKISSDN
-222 SAVEEHKMEYVRQDL
+222 M
-237 PINETNGNGD
+237 
-247 VPFAQVA
+247 PFRTWLT
-254 DMTSEMRER
+254 MTSDMRMNQ
-263 HCGWFRV
+263 CGWLRLSYEK
-270 TYSNS
+270 TRSQTNEP
-275 VNINTD
+275 D
-281 LIPYVESI
+281 LRPYLDDI
-289 DTLAQYYDFA
+289 DTLARYYEYA
-299 WQTPARRNAGEKRD
+299 WQTRSDGNANKPRV
-313 YHPFFETKP
+313 YHEFKKTAP
-322 FGAENYGSDKT
+322 FGSTNYGSDKDGI
-333 ALYYKLPDGVNYEKA
+333 YYKLPDGVTYMMMGQQSSLYHPLA
-348 GMTDEYW
+348 
-355 PNIFIKVKGST
+355 FIRVKGSS
-366 EEMKT
+366 EELPS
-371 GYRVKNYNYDKSN
+371 GYSAINYEWNSL
-384 YSSEYKKN
+384 
-392 DVERIEKNID
+392 DVDYERNNSD
-402 LCRRTYKI
+402 PCSPTYVLK
-410 HVRPRQVKDRPNDNS
+410 VRPRVDHDK
-425 VYRYPILLCLPIKV
+425 LLCLPITV
-439 TIVSKSDPTKRSE
+439 RVVSKTNPNDKQEITLTE
-452 TWLYK
+452 
-457 DTYDYTEIPLEL
+457 DTY
-469 NYNESY
+469 SY
-475 TMTVESLNGRVV
+475 TNFPNPLKLNQSYTLTTIAGNGQTKT
-487 IEELPAKKYQYYLS
+487 ETLEALTYSYYLN
-501 SITSKDHCEGIVKF
+501 V
-515 TFTLSRR
+515 SRTQDKCTGEEKR
-522 MPSRVPLGGHTI
+522 QLYISRSGNSVSLAGYTI
-534 KLVSAPE
+534 RFVSAPAW
-541 GFKPQEGALK
+541 FKPVEGALA
-551 VGESYTLPA
+551 VGETYKIPENMTGTYA
-560 SVTSDVIYPLS
+560 YPFS
-571 PKAMMDKSYK
+571 PKAKINSSLYYDVPEGEYRFVLTDPCGKSYNLK
-581 LLPDLAAGNYVYEIN
+581 QTITPNSIHYVG
-596 DGCESFIVSKDYKPE
+596 DMS
-611 KVERY
+611 RL
-616 SADTTKFK
+616 K
-624 PRITYEVCGRI
+624 PRTAKEECGRV
-635 RIYPFPEGDEGIF
+635 RIYPFAGGSEGI
-648 LIDGISQQPYFQIE
+648 LTLNGIPDQPYFRITRFPKGVSE
-662 KLPQGISWSNVRSN
+662 KDLRSN
-676 ITDAGW
+676 IPDNDS
-682 IKYWVFTSRYKD
+682 YWHSHKIFTSSYKGITD
-694 NPQILKPEDIWF
+694 PRSIYI
-706 DFPVTEGTME
+706 DFPATDGSVD
-716 IRLMYS
+716 IKLYYYDS
-722 ASTTRSRC
+722 SSSSTYDHCFTLDC
-730 LPTVTLPVKTP
+730 LPTTQLSLENPP
-741 RLTYDRNSYV
+741 LTYDRDSYI
-751 GYACPSGTSG
+751 GYSCPSGTSG
-761 RLKVVPLNCVGNAT
+761 LLHIVPVNCVGDAT
-775 IELFDVKTGESK
+775 IEIYDTQTKELK
-787 YKRTIVDKKKGLE
+787 YRYTKVDKTAGISQE
-800 LDLKGTRDNPIPST
+800 LTGTAENPVPSS
-814 YKMVITDEECK
+814 YRIKIIDELCE
-825 NTTTEI
+825 NTSDEI
-831 ITIYSLGSPSIIYSK
+831 IAVYSLASPSAIRSK
-846 GNQHKFC
+846 EQQRKFC
-853 EGDPIELEVV
+853 VGEPIELEVIN
-863 DLGDVQ
+863 LGDKI
-869 YKWIL
+869 YTWTL
-874 PNGKTSTDRK
+874 PNGEKRSGRK
-884 LVIDKAEISE
+884 LVIDQAELKHSGKYTVTVSTIKCDGIDTEITIPTEISV
-894 HSGTY
+894 SP
-899 RMQIYGIICDGAPT
+899 R
-913 PIEVQTQISVAPTEL
+913 EL

-941 LNNWSQADGKPI
+941 LNNWSQANGKSI

-1013 FVDYNFGKMSN
+1013 FVDYNFGKMSD

-1031 QQSGH
+1031 KQPGH
-1036 QTADSKLLDRDR
+1036 QTADSKLLDRNR

-1073 QRYLVASQSP
+1073 QRYLVASQSS

-1119 TGRKGYDDHKHLNQ
+1119 TGRKGYDDHKYLNQ

-1264 FEDNKWMVYSV
+1264 FEDNQWRVYSV

-1298 SGSPSELRFPTSGA
+1298 SGSSSELRFPTSGA

>member
-1 MKIIIPHTI
+1 MKTIIPHTI

-42 KVTPTPS
+42 KVTPTPA

-69 NYTYKAYYNLLNA
+69 YAYTANYNLLNSK
-82 DGKSVTH
+82 GNSVTSTLGYVTDNVISNLYPGTY
-89 TAAFVENNIITNL
+89 TAL
-102 FPGKYNAQVRIKI
+102 VRIE
-115 VETGQTFDLGP
+115 VQETGDKIDLP
-126 YPIAVGSTYENLVF
+126 AKTVTVTSTYTNPTVKVREV
-140 SAKAIRKS
+140 RKS
-148 LQHYIP
+148 LNNYRP
-154 EGSTTPQSTGIF
+154 NGSSAPVPTGILS
-166 AFRVSGGKGPYQ
+166 VTVLDGNGPYT
-178 LNIVDAP
+178 LMIEDAP
-185 MAYKGKRT
+185 AAYKGKKEF
-193 IPMTQSKT
+193 SLEKGKE
-201 LYIYEAPV
+201 LFFYEVPAGQYRLKVSDACGDAPV
-209 GTYKFSVSDNCGS
+209 QTIEMTNVRRDVPNSNISYDNLPFRPWLSMTSDMRMNQCGWLRLS
-222 SAVEEHKMEYVRQDL
+222 YEKTRS
-237 PINETNGNGD
+237 ETNE
-247 VPFAQVA
+247 P
-254 DMTSEMRER
+254 
-263 HCGWFRV
+263 
-270 TYSNS
+270 
-275 VNINTD
+275 D
-281 LIPYVESI
+281 LKPYLDDI
-289 DTLAQYYDFA
+289 DTLARYYEYA
-299 WQTPARRNAGEKRD
+299 WQTKSDWDANKPRV
-313 YHPFFETKP
+313 YHEFLKTAP
-322 FGAENYGSDKT
+322 FGSTNYGSYKDGI
-333 ALYYKLPDGVNYEKA
+333 YYKLPDGVTYKMMGEQSRLYHPLA
-348 GMTDEYW
+348 
-355 PNIFIKVKGST
+355 FIRVKGSS
-366 EEMKT
+366 EELPS
-371 GYRVKNYNYDKSN
+371 GYSATNYKWNSLDVDYERVSDPCSP
-384 YSSEYKKN
+384 
-392 DVERIEKNID
+392 
-402 LCRRTYKI
+402 TYVLQ
-410 HVRPRQVKDRPNDNS
+410 VRPRSDHDV
-425 VYRYPILLCLPIKV
+425 LLCLPITV
-439 TIVSKSDPTKRSE
+439 RVVSKTNPNDKQEITLTE
-452 TWLYK
+452 
-457 DTYDYTEIPLEL
+457 DTY
-469 NYNESY
+469 SY
-475 TMTVESLNGRVV
+475 TNFPNPLKLNQSYTLTTIAGNGQTRTET
-487 IEELPAKKYQYYLS
+487 IEA
-501 SITSKDHCEGIVKF
+501 ITWSYEFYNANFSDDHCMGIRKYVPWI
-515 TFTLSRR
+515 RR
-522 MPSRVPLGGHTI
+522 LPSSTSFAGYKIRF
-534 KLVSAPE
+534 VSAPADFTPE
-541 GFKPQEGALK
+541 EGALA
-551 VGESYTLPA
+551 VGEEYTIPENMKGTY
-560 SVTSDVIYPLS
+560 VYPFS
-571 PKAMMDKSYK
+571 PKAKINSGIYYYIPVGEYLFELTDPCGAKHNLK
-581 LLPDLAAGNYVYEIN
+581 LTIKNKVPRYAGDI
-596 DGCESFIVSKDYKPE
+596 S
-611 KVERY
+611 RL
-616 SADTTKFK
+616 K
-624 PRITYEVCGRI
+624 PRTVKEECGRV
-635 RIYPFPEGDEGIF
+635 RIYPFAGGSEGI
-648 LIDGISQQPYFQIE
+648 LTRDGVSAQPYFRIT
-662 KLPQGISWSNVRSN
+662 KLPKGVSNSDIRSN
-676 ITDAGW
+676 ISDDYSEW
-682 IKYWVFTSRYKD
+682 YNYKIFTSSYKEIAD
-694 NPQILKPEDIWF
+694 PKSIYI
-706 DFPVTEGTME
+706 DFPTTDGSVELTLYYG
-716 IRLMYS
+716 RGSSDS
-722 ASTTRSRC
+722 APC
-730 LPTVTLPVKTP
+730 LPTTQLSLENPP
-741 RLTYDRNSYV
+741 LTYDRDSYI
-751 GYACPSGTSG
+751 GYSCPSGTSS
-761 RLKVVPLNCVGNAT
+761 LLYIVPVNCVGDAT
-775 IELFDVKTGESK
+775 IEIYDTQTKELK
-787 YKRTIVDKKKGLE
+787 YRYTKVDKTAGITRE
-800 LDLKGTRDNPIPST
+800 LTGTAENPVPSNYLVKIKDELCENT
-814 YKMVITDEECK
+814 SEEVIA
-825 NTTTEI
+825 
-831 ITIYSLGSPSIIYSK
+831 IYSLASPSAIRSK
-846 GNQHKFC
+846 EQQRKFC
-853 EGDPIELEVV
+853 VGEPIELEVIN
-863 DLGDVQ
+863 LGNKI
-869 YKWIL
+869 YTWTL
-874 PNGKTSTDRK
+874 PNGEKRSGRK
-884 LVIDKAEISE
+884 LVIDQAELK
-894 HSGTY
+894 HSGKYTVTVST
-899 RMQIYGIICDGAPT
+899 IKCDGIDTEITIPT
-913 PIEVQTQISVAPTEL
+913 DISVSPREL

-968 VANGYPD
+968 VAKGYPD
-975 LSAQSTNRD
+975 LSAQSTIRD

-1119 TGRKGYDDHKHLNQ
+1119 TGRKGYDDHKYLNQ

-1145 ASRKAAYPLHSYDE
+1145 PSRKAAYPLHSYDE
-1159 AAGISTF
+1159 AAGVSTF

-1176 LAYTETANRGKGIYP
+1176 LAYTEQANRGKGIYP

-1264 FEDNKWMVYSV
+1264 FENNQWRVYSV

-1312 KSVLLASWSLGEDLV
+1312 KSVLLASWSLDEDLV

>member
-69 NYTYKAYYNLLNA
+69 YAYTANYNLLNSK
-82 DGKSVTH
+82 GNSVTSTLGYVTDNVISNLYPGTY
-89 TAAFVENNIITNL
+89 TAL
-102 FPGKYNAQVRIKI
+102 VRIE
-115 VETGQTFDLGP
+115 VQETGDKIDLP
-126 YPIAVGSTYENLVF
+126 AKTVTVTSTYTNPTVKVREV
-140 SAKAIRKS
+140 RKS
-148 LQHYIP
+148 LNNYRP
-154 EGSTTPQSTGIF
+154 NGSSAPVPTGILS
-166 AFRVSGGKGPYQ
+166 VTVLDGNGPYT
-178 LNIVDAP
+178 LMIEDAP
-185 MAYKGKRT
+185 AAYKGKKEF
-193 IPMTQSKT
+193 SLEKGKE
-201 LYIYEAPV
+201 LFFYEVPAGQYRLKVSDACGDAPV
-209 GTYKFSVSDNCGS
+209 QTIEMTNVRRDVPNSNISYDNLPFRPWLSMTSDMRMNQCGWLRLS
-222 SAVEEHKMEYVRQDL
+222 YEKTRS
-237 PINETNGNGD
+237 ETNE
-247 VPFAQVA
+247 P
-254 DMTSEMRER
+254 
-263 HCGWFRV
+263 
-270 TYSNS
+270 
-275 VNINTD
+275 D
-281 LIPYVESI
+281 LKPYLDDI
-289 DTLAQYYDFA
+289 DTLARYYEYA
-299 WQTPARRNAGEKRD
+299 WQTKSDWDANKPRV
-313 YHPFFETKP
+313 YHEFLKTAP
-322 FGAENYGSDKT
+322 FGSTNYGSYKDGI
-333 ALYYKLPDGVNYEKA
+333 YYKLPDGVTYKMMGEQSRLYHPLA
-348 GMTDEYW
+348 
-355 PNIFIKVKGST
+355 FIRVKGSS
-366 EEMKT
+366 EELPS
-371 GYRVKNYNYDKSN
+371 GYSATNYKWNSLDVDYERVSDPCSP
-384 YSSEYKKN
+384 
-392 DVERIEKNID
+392 
-402 LCRRTYKI
+402 TYVLQ
-410 HVRPRQVKDRPNDNS
+410 VRPRSDHDV
-425 VYRYPILLCLPIKV
+425 LLCLPITV
-439 TIVSKSDPTKRSE
+439 RVVSKTNPNDKQEITLTE
-452 TWLYK
+452 
-457 DTYDYTEIPLEL
+457 DTY
-469 NYNESY
+469 SY
-475 TMTVESLNGRVV
+475 TNFPNPLKLNQSYTLTTIAGNGQTRTET
-487 IEELPAKKYQYYLS
+487 IEA
-501 SITSKDHCEGIVKF
+501 ITWSYEFYNANFSDDHCMGIRKYVPWI
-515 TFTLSRR
+515 RR
-522 MPSRVPLGGHTI
+522 LPSSTSFAGYKIRF
-534 KLVSAPE
+534 VSAPADFTPE
-541 GFKPQEGALK
+541 EGALA
-551 VGESYTLPA
+551 VGEEYTIPENMKGTY
-560 SVTSDVIYPLS
+560 VYPFS
-571 PKAMMDKSYK
+571 PKAKINSGIYYYIPVGEYLFELTDPCGAKHNLK
-581 LLPDLAAGNYVYEIN
+581 LTIKNKVPRYAGDI
-596 DGCESFIVSKDYKPE
+596 S
-611 KVERY
+611 RL
-616 SADTTKFK
+616 K
-624 PRITYEVCGRI
+624 PRTVKEECGRV
-635 RIYPFPEGDEGIF
+635 RIYPFAGGSEGI
-648 LIDGISQQPYFQIE
+648 LTRDGVSAQPYFRIT
-662 KLPQGISWSNVRSN
+662 KLPKGVSNSDIRSN
-676 ITDAGW
+676 ISDDYSEW
-682 IKYWVFTSRYKD
+682 YNYKIFTSSYKEIAD
-694 NPQILKPEDIWF
+694 PKSIYI
-706 DFPVTEGTME
+706 DFPTTDGSVELTLYYG
-716 IRLMYS
+716 RGSSDS
-722 ASTTRSRC
+722 APC
-730 LPTVTLPVKTP
+730 LPTTQLSLENPP
-741 RLTYDRNSYV
+741 LTYDRDSYI
-751 GYACPSGTSG
+751 GYSCPSGTSG
-761 RLKVVPLNCVGNAT
+761 LLYIVPVNCVGDAT
-775 IELFDVKTGESK
+775 IEIYDTQTKELK
-787 YKRTIVDKKKGLE
+787 YRYTKVDKTAGITRE
-800 LDLKGTRDNPIPST
+800 LTGTAENPVPSNYLVKIKDELCENT
-814 YKMVITDEECK
+814 SEEVIA
-825 NTTTEI
+825 
-831 ITIYSLGSPSIIYSK
+831 IYSLASPSAIRSK
-846 GNQHKFC
+846 EQQRKFC
-853 EGDPIELEVV
+853 VGEPIELEVIN
-863 DLGDVQ
+863 LGNKI
-869 YKWIL
+869 YTWTL
-874 PNGKTSTDRK
+874 PNGEKRSGRK
-884 LVIDKAEISE
+884 LVIDQAELK
-894 HSGTY
+894 HSGKYTVTVST
-899 RMQIYGIICDGAPT
+899 IKCDGIDTEITIPT
-913 PIEVQTQISVAPTEL
+913 DISVSPREL

-968 VANGYPD
+968 VAKGYPD
-975 LSAQSTNRD
+975 LSAQSTIRD

-1119 TGRKGYDDHKHLNQ
+1119 TGRKGYDDHKYLNQ

-1145 ASRKAAYPLHSYDE
+1145 PSRKAAYPLHSYDE
-1159 AAGISTF
+1159 AAGVSTF

-1176 LAYTETANRGKGIYP
+1176 LAYTEQANRGKGIYP

-1264 FEDNKWMVYSV
+1264 FENNQWRVYSV

-1312 KSVLLASWSLGEDLV
+1312 KSVLLASWSLDEDLV

>member
-1 MKIIIPHTI
+1 MN
-10 GTLRGR
+10 LR
-16 SLLFMGLFFLWS
+16 
-28 VTSIY
+28 
-33 AQLASDFDV
+33 
-42 KVTPTPS
+42 
-49 TCLQNGQVK
+49 
-58 ITVTKKTGTAT
+58 
-69 NYTYKAYYNLLNA
+69 YNLLNSK
-82 DGKSVTH
+82 GNSVTSTLGYVTDNVISNLYPGTY
-89 TAAFVENNIITNL
+89 TAL
-102 FPGKYNAQVRIKI
+102 VRIE
-115 VETGQTFDLGP
+115 VQETGDKIDLP
-126 YPIAVGSTYENLVF
+126 AKTVTVTSTYTNPTVKVREV
-140 SAKAIRKS
+140 RKS
-148 LQHYIP
+148 LNNYRP
-154 EGSTTPQSTGIF
+154 NGSSAPVPTGILS
-166 AFRVSGGKGPYQ
+166 VTVLDGNGPYT
-178 LNIVDAP
+178 LMIEDAP
-185 MAYKGKRT
+185 AAYKGKKEF
-193 IPMTQSKT
+193 SLEKGKE
-201 LYIYEAPV
+201 LFFYEVPAGQYRLKVSDACGDAPV
-209 GTYKFSVSDNCGS
+209 QTIEMTNVRRDVPNSNISYDNLPFRPWLSMTSDMRMNQCGWLRLS
-222 SAVEEHKMEYVRQDL
+222 YEKTRS
-237 PINETNGNGD
+237 ETNE
-247 VPFAQVA
+247 P
-254 DMTSEMRER
+254 
-263 HCGWFRV
+263 
-270 TYSNS
+270 
-275 VNINTD
+275 D
-281 LIPYVESI
+281 LKPYLDDI
-289 DTLAQYYDFA
+289 DTLARYYEYA
-299 WQTPARRNAGEKRD
+299 WQTKSDWDANKPRV
-313 YHPFFETKP
+313 YHEFLKTAP
-322 FGAENYGSDKT
+322 FGSTNYGSYKDGI
-333 ALYYKLPDGVNYEKA
+333 YYKLPDGVTYKMMGEQSRLYHPLA
-348 GMTDEYW
+348 
-355 PNIFIKVKGST
+355 FIRVKGSS
-366 EEMKT
+366 EELPS
-371 GYRVKNYNYDKSN
+371 GYSATNYKWNSLDVDYERVSDPCSP
-384 YSSEYKKN
+384 
-392 DVERIEKNID
+392 
-402 LCRRTYKI
+402 TYVLQ
-410 HVRPRQVKDRPNDNS
+410 VRPRSDHDV
-425 VYRYPILLCLPIKV
+425 LLCLPITV
-439 TIVSKSDPTKRSE
+439 RVVSKTNPNDKQEITLTE
-452 TWLYK
+452 
-457 DTYDYTEIPLEL
+457 DTY
-469 NYNESY
+469 SY
-475 TMTVESLNGRVV
+475 TNFPNPLKLNQSYTLTTIAGNGQTRTET
-487 IEELPAKKYQYYLS
+487 IEA
-501 SITSKDHCEGIVKF
+501 ITWSYEFYNANFSDDHCMGIRKYVPCI
-515 TFTLSRR
+515 RR
-522 MPSRVPLGGHTI
+522 LPSSTSFAGYKIRF
-534 KLVSAPE
+534 VSAPADFTPE
-541 GFKPQEGALK
+541 EGALA
-551 VGESYTLPA
+551 VGEEYTIPENMKGTY
-560 SVTSDVIYPLS
+560 VYPFS
-571 PKAMMDKSYK
+571 PKAKINSGIYYYIPVGEYLFELTDPCGAKHNLK
-581 LLPDLAAGNYVYEIN
+581 LTIKNKVPRYAGDI
-596 DGCESFIVSKDYKPE
+596 S
-611 KVERY
+611 RL
-616 SADTTKFK
+616 K
-624 PRITYEVCGRI
+624 PRTVKEECGRV
-635 RIYPFPEGDEGIF
+635 RIYPFAGGSEGIPTR
-648 LIDGISQQPYFQIE
+648 DGVSAQPYFRIT
-662 KLPQGISWSNVRSN
+662 KLPKGVSNSDIRSN
-676 ITDAGW
+676 ISDDYSEW
-682 IKYWVFTSRYKD
+682 YNYKIFTSSYKEIAD
-694 NPQILKPEDIWF
+694 PKSIYI
-706 DFPVTEGTME
+706 DFPTTDGSVELTLYYG
-716 IRLMYS
+716 RGSSDS
-722 ASTTRSRC
+722 APC
-730 LPTVTLPVKTP
+730 LPTTQLSLENPP
-741 RLTYDRNSYV
+741 LTYDRDSYI
-751 GYACPSGTSG
+751 GYSCPSGTSG
-761 RLKVVPLNCVGNAT
+761 LLYIVPVNCVGDAT
-775 IELFDVKTGESK
+775 IEIYDTQTKELK
-787 YKRTIVDKKKGLE
+787 YRYTKVDKTAGITRE
-800 LDLKGTRDNPIPST
+800 LTGTAENPVPSNYLVKIKDELCENT
-814 YKMVITDEECK
+814 SEEVIA
-825 NTTTEI
+825 
-831 ITIYSLGSPSIIYSK
+831 IYSLASPSAIRSK
-846 GNQHKFC
+846 EQQRKFC
-853 EGDPIELEVV
+853 VGEPIELEVIN
-863 DLGDVQ
+863 LGNKI
-869 YKWIL
+869 YTWTL
-874 PNGKTSTDRK
+874 PNGEKRSGRK
-884 LVIDKAEISE
+884 LVIDQAELK
-894 HSGTY
+894 HSGKYTVTVST
-899 RMQIYGIICDGAPT
+899 IKCDGIDTEITIPT
-913 PIEVQTQISVAPTEL
+913 DISVSPREL

-968 VANGYPD
+968 VAKGYPD
-975 LSAQSTNRD
+975 LSAQSTIRD

-1119 TGRKGYDDHKHLNQ
+1119 TGRKGYDDHKYLNQ

-1145 ASRKAAYPLHSYDE
+1145 PSRKAAYPLHSYDE
-1159 AAGISTF
+1159 AAGVSTF

-1176 LAYTETANRGKGIYP
+1176 LAYTEQANRGKGIYP

-1264 FEDNKWMVYSV
+1264 FENNQWRVYSV

-1312 KSVLLASWSLGEDLV
+1312 KSVLLASWSLDEDLV

>member
-1 MKIIIPHTI
+1 MKTIIPHTI

-69 NYTYKAYYNLLNA
+69 YAYTANYNLLNSK
-82 DGKSVTH
+82 GNSVTSTLGYVTDNVISNLYPGTY
-89 TAAFVENNIITNL
+89 TAL
-102 FPGKYNAQVRIKI
+102 VRIE
-115 VETGQTFDLGP
+115 VQETGDKIDLP
-126 YPIAVGSTYENLVF
+126 AKTVTVTSTYKNPTVKVREV
-140 SAKAIRKS
+140 RKS
-148 LQHYIP
+148 LNNYRP
-154 EGSTTPQSTGIF
+154 NGSSAPVPTGILS
-166 AFRVSGGKGPYQ
+166 VTVLDGNGPYT
-178 LNIVDAP
+178 LMIEDAP
-185 MAYKGKRT
+185 AAYKGKKEF
-193 IPMTQSKT
+193 SLEKGKE
-201 LYIYEAPV
+201 LFFYEVPAGQYRLKVSDACGDAPV
-209 GTYKFSVSDNCGS
+209 QTIEMTN
-222 SAVEEHKMEYVRQDL
+222 VRR
-237 PINETNGNGD
+237 D
-247 VPFAQVA
+247 VPNSNISYDNLPFRPWLS
-254 DMTSEMRER
+254 MTSDMRMN
-263 HCGWFRV
+263 HCGWLRLSYESTGIV
-270 TYSNS
+270 KTNEP
-275 VNINTD
+275 D
-281 LIPYVESI
+281 LKLYLDDI
-289 DTLAQYYDFA
+289 DTLARYYEYA
-299 WQTPARRNAGEKRD
+299 WQTKSDWDANKPRV
-313 YHPFFETKP
+313 YHEFFKTAP
-322 FGAENYGSDKT
+322 FGSTNYGSDKGGI
-333 ALYYKLPDGVNYEKA
+333 YYKLPDGVTYKMMGQQSRLYHPLA
-348 GMTDEYW
+348 
-355 PNIFIKVKGST
+355 FIRVKGSS
-366 EEMKT
+366 EELPS
-371 GYRVKNYNYDKSN
+371 GYSATNYRWYEVDVDYERVSGACDP
-384 YSSEYKKN
+384 
-392 DVERIEKNID
+392 
-402 LCRRTYKI
+402 TYMLK
-410 HVRPRQVKDRPNDNS
+410 VRPRSDHDRLS
-425 VYRYPILLCLPIKV
+425 CLPITV
-439 TIVSKSDPTKRSE
+439 RVVSKTNPNDKQELTLTE
-452 TWLYK
+452 
-457 DTYDYTEIPLEL
+457 DTY
-469 NYNESY
+469 SY
-475 TMTVESLNGRVV
+475 TNFPNPLKLNQSYTLTTIAGNGQTETETLEA
-487 IEELPAKKYQYYLS
+487 ITWKYDLYNGNFS
-501 SITSKDHCEGIVKF
+501 DDHCMGIRKYVPWI
-515 TFTLSRR
+515 RR
-522 MPSRVPLGGHTI
+522 LPSSTSFAGYKIRF
-534 KLVSAPE
+534 VSAPAE
-541 GFKPQEGALK
+541 FTPEEGALA
-551 VGESYTLPA
+551 VGEEYTIPENMKGTN
-560 SVTSDVIYPLS
+560 VYPFS
-571 PKAMMDKSYK
+571 PKAKINSGIYYYIPVGEYLFELTDPCGAKHNLK
-581 LLPDLAAGNYVYEIN
+581 LTIKNKVPRYAGDI
-596 DGCESFIVSKDYKPE
+596 S
-611 KVERY
+611 RL
-616 SADTTKFK
+616 K
-624 PRITYEVCGRI
+624 PRTVKEECGRV
-635 RIYPFPEGDEGIF
+635 RIYPFAGGSEGI
-648 LIDGISQQPYFQIE
+648 LTRDGVSAQPYFRIT
-662 KLPQGISWSNVRSN
+662 KLPKGVSNSDIRSN
-676 ITDAGW
+676 ISDDYSEW
-682 IKYWVFTSRYKD
+682 YNYKIFTSSYKEIAD
-694 NPQILKPEDIWF
+694 PKSIYI
-706 DFPVTEGTME
+706 DFPTTDGSVELTLYYG
-716 IRLMYS
+716 RGSSDS
-722 ASTTRSRC
+722 APC
-730 LPTVTLPVKTP
+730 LPTTQLSLENPP
-741 RLTYDRNSYV
+741 LTYDRDSYI
-751 GYACPSGTSG
+751 GYSCPSGTSG
-761 RLKVVPLNCVGNAT
+761 LLYIVPVNCVGDAT
-775 IELFDVKTGESK
+775 IEIYDTQTKELK
-787 YKRTIVDKKKGLE
+787 YRYTKVDKTAGITRE
-800 LDLKGTRDNPIPST
+800 LTGTAENPVPSNYLVKIKDELCENT
-814 YKMVITDEECK
+814 SEEVIA
-825 NTTTEI
+825 
-831 ITIYSLGSPSIIYSK
+831 IYSLASPSAIRSK
-846 GNQHKFC
+846 EQQRKFC
-853 EGDPIELEVV
+853 VGEPIELEVIN
-863 DLGDVQ
+863 LGNKI
-869 YKWIL
+869 YTWTL
-874 PNGKTSTDRK
+874 PNGEKRSGRK
-884 LVIDKAEISE
+884 LVIDQAELKHSGKYTVTVSTIKCDGIDTEITIPTEISV
-894 HSGTY
+894 SP
-899 RMQIYGIICDGAPT
+899 R
-913 PIEVQTQISVAPTEL
+913 EL
-928 WWREDAEDQNWNN
+928 WWREDAQDQNWNN
-941 LNNWSQADGKPI
+941 LNNWSQADGTSI

-1013 FVDYNFGKMSN
+1013 FVDYNFGKMSD

-1119 TGRKGYDDHKHLNQ
+1119 TGRKGYDDHKYLNQ

-1176 LAYTETANRGKGIYP
+1176 LAYTEQANRGKGIYP

-1217 TLQGYAL
+1217 TLQGYEL

-1264 FEDNKWMVYSV
+1264 FENNQWRVYSV

-1298 SGSPSELRFPTSGA
+1298 SGSSSQLRFPTSGA

-1524 SESNAQTL
+1524 SESDAQTL

>member
-1 MKIIIPHTI
+1 MKTIIPHTI

-42 KVTPTPS
+42 KVTPTPA

-69 NYTYKAYYNLLNA
+69 YAYTANYNLLNSK
-82 DGKSVTH
+82 GNSVTSTLGYVTDNVISNLYPGTY
-89 TAAFVENNIITNL
+89 TAL
-102 FPGKYNAQVRIKI
+102 VRIE
-115 VETGQTFDLGP
+115 VQETGDKIDLP
-126 YPIAVGSTYENLVF
+126 AKTVTVTSTYTNPTVKVREV
-140 SAKAIRKS
+140 RKS
-148 LQHYIP
+148 LNNYRP
-154 EGSTTPQSTGIF
+154 NGSSAPVPTGILS
-166 AFRVSGGKGPYQ
+166 VTVLDGNGPYT
-178 LNIVDAP
+178 LMIEDAP
-185 MAYKGKRT
+185 AAYKGKKEF
-193 IPMTQSKT
+193 SLEKGKE
-201 LYIYEAPV
+201 LFFYEVPAGQYRLKVSDACGDAPV
-209 GTYKFSVSDNCGS
+209 QTIEMTN
-222 SAVEEHKMEYVRQDL
+222 VRR
-237 PINETNGNGD
+237 D
-247 VPFAQVA
+247 VPNSNISYDNLPFRPWLS
-254 DMTSEMRER
+254 MTSDMRMN
-263 HCGWFRV
+263 HCGWLRLSYESARIV
-270 TYSNS
+270 KTNEP
-275 VNINTD
+275 D
-281 LIPYVESI
+281 LKLYLDDI
-289 DTLAQYYDFA
+289 DTLARYYEYA
-299 WQTPARRNAGEKRD
+299 WQTRSDGNANKPRV
-313 YHPFFETKP
+313 YHEFLKTAP
-322 FGAENYGSDKT
+322 FGSTNYGSYKDGI
-333 ALYYKLPDGVNYEKA
+333 YYKLPDGVTYMMMGQQSSLYHPLA
-348 GMTDEYW
+348 
-355 PNIFIKVKGST
+355 FIRVKGSS
-366 EEMKT
+366 EELPS
-371 GYRVKNYNYDKSN
+371 GYSASN
-384 YSSEYKKN
+384 YYWWKV
-392 DVERIEKNID
+392 DVDYERVSGACD
-402 LCRRTYKI
+402 PTYMLK
-410 HVRPRQVKDRPNDNS
+410 VRPRSDHDRLS
-425 VYRYPILLCLPIKV
+425 CLPITV
-439 TIVSKSDPTKRSE
+439 RVVSNTNPNDKQEITLTE
-452 TWLYK
+452 
-457 DTYDYTEIPLEL
+457 DTY
-469 NYNESY
+469 SY
-475 TMTVESLNGRVV
+475 TNFPNPLKYSENYTLTTIAGNGQTKT
-487 IEELPAKKYQYYLS
+487 ETLEA
-501 SITSKDHCEGIVKF
+501 ITWSYEFYKENFFTDDHCMGIRKYGPWI
-515 TFTLSRR
+515 RR
-522 MPSRVPLGGHTI
+522 LPFSTSFAGYKIRF
-534 KLVSAPE
+534 VSAPAE
-541 GFKPQEGALK
+541 FTPEEGALA
-551 VGESYTLPA
+551 VGEEYTIPENMKGTN
-560 SVTSDVIYPLS
+560 VYPFS
-571 PKAMMDKSYK
+571 PKAKINSGIYYYIPVGEYLFELTDPCGTKYDVRLTINSNKVPRY
-581 LLPDLAAGNYVYEIN
+581 AGDI
-596 DGCESFIVSKDYKPE
+596 S
-611 KVERY
+611 RL
-616 SADTTKFK
+616 K
-624 PRITYEVCGRI
+624 PRTVKEECGRV
-635 RIYPFPEGDEGIF
+635 RIYPFAGGSEGI
-648 LIDGISQQPYFQIE
+648 LTRDGVSTQPYLRITN
-662 KLPQGISWSNVRSN
+662 LPKGVSNSDIRSN
-676 ITDAGW
+676 ISDDYSEW
-682 IKYWVFTSRYKD
+682 YNYKIFTSSYKD
-694 NPQILKPEDIWF
+694 IADPKSIYI
-706 DFPVTEGTME
+706 DFPATNGSLELT
-716 IRLMYS
+716 LYYS
-722 ASTTRSRC
+722 KSSSSSLKC
-730 LPTVTLPVKTP
+730 LPTTQLSLENPP
-741 RLTYDRNSYV
+741 LTYDRDSYI
-751 GYACPSGTSG
+751 GYSCPSGTSG
-761 RLKVVPLNCVGNAT
+761 LLHIVPVNCVGDAT
-775 IELFDVKTGESK
+775 IEIYDTQTDELK
-787 YKRTIVDKKKGLE
+787 YRYTKVDKTAGVTQE
-800 LDLKGTRDNPIPST
+800 LTGTAENPVPSS
-814 YKMVITDEECK
+814 YRIKIIDELCE
-825 NTTTEI
+825 NTSDEI
-831 ITIYSLGSPSIIYSK
+831 ISVYSLASPSAIRSK
-846 GNQHKFC
+846 EQQRKFC
-853 EGDPIELEVV
+853 VGELIELEVIN
-863 DLGDVQ
+863 LGDKI
-869 YKWIL
+869 YTWTL
-874 PNGKTSTDRK
+874 PNGEKRSGRK
-884 LVIDKAEISE
+884 LVIDQAELKHSGKYTVTVSTIKCDGIDTEITIPTEISV
-894 HSGTY
+894 SP
-899 RMQIYGIICDGAPT
+899 R
-913 PIEVQTQISVAPTEL
+913 EL
-928 WWREDAEDQNWNN
+928 WWREDAQDQNWNN
-941 LNNWSQADGKPI
+941 LNNWSQADGTSI

-1013 FVDYNFGKMSN
+1013 FVDYNFGKMSD

-1119 TGRKGYDDHKHLNQ
+1119 TGRKGYDDHKYLNQ

-1176 LAYTETANRGKGIYP
+1176 LAYTEQANRGKGIYP

-1217 TLQGYAL
+1217 TLQGYEL

-1264 FEDNKWMVYSV
+1264 FENNQWRVYSV

-1298 SGSPSELRFPTSGA
+1298 SGSSSQLRFPTSGA

-1524 SESNAQTL
+1524 SESDAQTL

>member
-1 MKIIIPHTI
+1 
-10 GTLRGR
+10 
-16 SLLFMGLFFLWS
+16 MGLFFLWS

-49 TCLQNGQVK
+49 TCLQNGQVE

-69 NYTYKAYYNLLNA
+69 YAYTANYNLLNSK
-82 DGKSVTH
+82 GNSVTSTLGYVTDNVISNLYPGTY
-89 TAAFVENNIITNL
+89 TAL
-102 FPGKYNAQVRIKI
+102 VRIE
-115 VETGQTFDLGP
+115 VQETGDKIDLP
-126 YPIAVGSTYENLVF
+126 AKTVTVTSTYTNPTVKVREV
-140 SAKAIRKS
+140 RKS
-148 LQHYIP
+148 LNNYRP
-154 EGSTTPQSTGIF
+154 NGSSAPVPTGILS
-166 AFRVSGGKGPYQ
+166 VTVLDGNGPYT
-178 LNIVDAP
+178 LMIEDAP
-185 MAYKGKRT
+185 AAYKGKKEF
-193 IPMTQSKT
+193 SLEKGKE
-201 LYIYEAPV
+201 LFFYEVPAGQYRLKVSDACGDAPV
-209 GTYKFSVSDNCGS
+209 QTIEMTNVRRDVPNSNISYDNLPFRPWLSMTSDMRMNQCGWLRLS
-222 SAVEEHKMEYVRQDL
+222 YEKTRS
-237 PINETNGNGD
+237 ETNE
-247 VPFAQVA
+247 P
-254 DMTSEMRER
+254 
-263 HCGWFRV
+263 
-270 TYSNS
+270 
-275 VNINTD
+275 D
-281 LIPYVESI
+281 LKPYLDDI
-289 DTLAQYYDFA
+289 DALARYYEYA
-299 WQTPARRNAGEKRD
+299 WQTKSDWDANKPRV
-313 YHPFFETKP
+313 YHEFLKTAP
-322 FGAENYGSDKT
+322 FGSTNYGSYKDGI
-333 ALYYKLPDGVNYEKA
+333 YYKLPDGVTYKMMGEQSRLYHPLA
-348 GMTDEYW
+348 
-355 PNIFIKVKGST
+355 FIRVKGSS
-366 EEMKT
+366 EELPS
-371 GYRVKNYNYDKSN
+371 GYSATNYKWNSLDVDYERVSDPCSP
-384 YSSEYKKN
+384 
-392 DVERIEKNID
+392 
-402 LCRRTYKI
+402 TYVLQ
-410 HVRPRQVKDRPNDNS
+410 VRPRSDHDV
-425 VYRYPILLCLPIKV
+425 LLCLPITV
-439 TIVSKSDPTKRSE
+439 RVVSKTNPNDKQEITLTE
-452 TWLYK
+452 
-457 DTYDYTEIPLEL
+457 DTY
-469 NYNESY
+469 SY
-475 TMTVESLNGRVV
+475 TNFPNPLKLNQSYTLTTIAGNGQTRTET
-487 IEELPAKKYQYYLS
+487 IEA
-501 SITSKDHCEGIVKF
+501 ITWSYEFYNANFSDDHCMGIRKYVPWI
-515 TFTLSRR
+515 RR
-522 MPSRVPLGGHTI
+522 LPSSTSFAGYKIRF
-534 KLVSAPE
+534 VSAPADFTPE
-541 GFKPQEGALK
+541 EGALA
-551 VGESYTLPA
+551 VGEEYTIPENMKGTY
-560 SVTSDVIYPLS
+560 VYPFS
-571 PKAMMDKSYK
+571 PKAKINSGIYYYIPVGEYLFELTDPCGAKHNLK
-581 LLPDLAAGNYVYEIN
+581 LTIKNKVPRYAGDI
-596 DGCESFIVSKDYKPE
+596 S
-611 KVERY
+611 RL
-616 SADTTKFK
+616 K
-624 PRITYEVCGRI
+624 PRTVKEECGRV
-635 RIYPFPEGDEGIF
+635 RIYPFAGGSEGI
-648 LIDGISQQPYFQIE
+648 LTRDGVSAQPYFRIT
-662 KLPQGISWSNVRSN
+662 KLPKGVSNSDIRSN
-676 ITDAGW
+676 ISDDYSEW
-682 IKYWVFTSRYKD
+682 YNYKIFTSSYKEIAD
-694 NPQILKPEDIWF
+694 PKSIYI
-706 DFPVTEGTME
+706 DFPTTDGSVELTLYYG
-716 IRLMYS
+716 RGSSDS
-722 ASTTRSRC
+722 APC
-730 LPTVTLPVKTP
+730 LPTTQLSLENPP
-741 RLTYDRNSYV
+741 LTYDRDSYI
-751 GYACPSGTSG
+751 GYSCPSGTSG
-761 RLKVVPLNCVGNAT
+761 LLYIVPVNCVGDAT
-775 IELFDVKTGESK
+775 IEIYDTQTKELK
-787 YKRTIVDKKKGLE
+787 YRYTKVDKTAGITRE
-800 LDLKGTRDNPIPST
+800 LTGTAENPVPSNYLVKIKDELCENT
-814 YKMVITDEECK
+814 SEEVIA
-825 NTTTEI
+825 
-831 ITIYSLGSPSIIYSK
+831 IYSLASPSAIRSK
-846 GNQHKFC
+846 EQQRKFC
-853 EGDPIELEVV
+853 VGEPIELEVIN
-863 DLGDVQ
+863 LGNKI
-869 YKWIL
+869 YTWTL
-874 PNGKTSTDRK
+874 PNGEKRSGRK
-884 LVIDKAEISE
+884 LVIDQAELK
-894 HSGTY
+894 HSGKYTVTVST
-899 RMQIYGIICDGAPT
+899 IKCDGIDTEITIPT
-913 PIEVQTQISVAPTEL
+913 DISVSPREL

-968 VANGYPD
+968 VAKGYPD
-975 LSAQSTNRD
+975 LSAQSTIRD

-1119 TGRKGYDDHKHLNQ
+1119 TGRKGYDDHKYLNQ

-1145 ASRKAAYPLHSYDE
+1145 PSRKAAYPLHSYDE
-1159 AAGISTF
+1159 AAGVSTF

-1176 LAYTETANRGKGIYP
+1176 LAYTERANRGKGIYP
-1191 YRFVYERYNATK
+1191 YRFVYELYNTTK

-1264 FEDNKWMVYSV
+1264 FENNQWRVYSV

-1298 SGSPSELRFPTSGA
+1298 SGSSSQLRFPTSGA

-1355 ASAYVMWDAEGDNI
+1355 ASAYVMWDEEGDNI

-1493 TVEESCIVQANQPI
+1493 TV
-1507 ALIEVYDLSG
+1507 
-1517 QQVYRYA
+1517 
-1524 SESNAQTL
+1524 
-1532 EHAISLRELPRSM
+1532 
-1545 VVKVYLENGFMDIRK
+1545 
-1560 VQF
+1560 

>member
-1 MKIIIPHTI
+1 MKTIIPHTI

-42 KVTPTPS
+42 KVTPTPA

-69 NYTYKAYYNLLNA
+69 YAYTANYNLLNSK
-82 DGKSVTH
+82 GNSVTSTLGYVTDNVISNLYPGTY
-89 TAAFVENNIITNL
+89 TAL
-102 FPGKYNAQVRIKI
+102 VRIE
-115 VETGQTFDLGP
+115 VQETGDKIDLP
-126 YPIAVGSTYENLVF
+126 AKTVTVTSTYTNPTVKVREV
-140 SAKAIRKS
+140 RKS
-148 LQHYIP
+148 LNNYRP
-154 EGSTTPQSTGIF
+154 NGSSAPVPTGILS
-166 AFRVSGGKGPYQ
+166 VTVLDGNGPYT
-178 LNIVDAP
+178 LMIEDAP
-185 MAYKGKRT
+185 AAYKGKKEF
-193 IPMTQSKT
+193 SLEKGKE
-201 LYIYEAPV
+201 LFFYEVPAGQYRLKVSDACGDAPV
-209 GTYKFSVSDNCGS
+209 QTIEMTNVRRDVPNSNISYDNLPFRPWLSMTSDMRMNQCGWLRLS
-222 SAVEEHKMEYVRQDL
+222 YEKTRS
-237 PINETNGNGD
+237 ETNE
-247 VPFAQVA
+247 P
-254 DMTSEMRER
+254 
-263 HCGWFRV
+263 
-270 TYSNS
+270 
-275 VNINTD
+275 D
-281 LIPYVESI
+281 LKPYLDDI
-289 DTLAQYYDFA
+289 DTLARYYEYA
-299 WQTPARRNAGEKRD
+299 WQTKSDWDANKPRV
-313 YHPFFETKP
+313 YHEFLKTAP
-322 FGAENYGSDKT
+322 FGSTNYGSYKDGI
-333 ALYYKLPDGVNYEKA
+333 YYKLPDGVTYKMMGEQSRLYHPLA
-348 GMTDEYW
+348 
-355 PNIFIKVKGST
+355 FIRVKGSS
-366 EEMKT
+366 EELPS
-371 GYRVKNYNYDKSN
+371 GYSATNYKWNSLDVDYERVSDPCSP
-384 YSSEYKKN
+384 
-392 DVERIEKNID
+392 
-402 LCRRTYKI
+402 TYVLQ
-410 HVRPRQVKDRPNDNS
+410 VRPRSDHDV
-425 VYRYPILLCLPIKV
+425 LLCLPITV
-439 TIVSKSDPTKRSE
+439 RVVSKTNPNDKQEITLTE
-452 TWLYK
+452 
-457 DTYDYTEIPLEL
+457 DTY
-469 NYNESY
+469 SY
-475 TMTVESLNGRVV
+475 TNFPNPLKLNQSYTLTTIAGNGQTRTET
-487 IEELPAKKYQYYLS
+487 IEA
-501 SITSKDHCEGIVKF
+501 ITWSYEFYNANFSDDHCMGIRKYVPWI
-515 TFTLSRR
+515 RR
-522 MPSRVPLGGHTI
+522 LPSSTSFAGYKIRF
-534 KLVSAPE
+534 VSAPADFTPE
-541 GFKPQEGALK
+541 EGALA
-551 VGESYTLPA
+551 VGEEYTIPENMKGTY
-560 SVTSDVIYPLS
+560 VCPFS
-571 PKAMMDKSYK
+571 PKAKINSGIYYYIPVGEYLFELTDPCGAKHNLK
-581 LLPDLAAGNYVYEIN
+581 LTIKNKVPRYAGDI
-596 DGCESFIVSKDYKPE
+596 S
-611 KVERY
+611 RL
-616 SADTTKFK
+616 K
-624 PRITYEVCGRI
+624 PRTVKEECGRV
-635 RIYPFPEGDEGIF
+635 RIYPFAGGSEGI
-648 LIDGISQQPYFQIE
+648 LTRDGVSAQPYFRIT
-662 KLPQGISWSNVRSN
+662 KLPKGVSNSDIRSN
-676 ITDAGW
+676 ISDDYSEW
-682 IKYWVFTSRYKD
+682 YNYKIFTSSYKEIAD
-694 NPQILKPEDIWF
+694 PKSIYI
-706 DFPVTEGTME
+706 DFPTTDGSVELTLYYG
-716 IRLMYS
+716 RGSSDS
-722 ASTTRSRC
+722 APC
-730 LPTVTLPVKTP
+730 LPTTQLSLENPP
-741 RLTYDRNSYV
+741 LTYDRDSYI
-751 GYACPSGTSG
+751 GYSCPSGTSG
-761 RLKVVPLNCVGNAT
+761 LLYIVPVNCVGDAT
-775 IELFDVKTGESK
+775 IEIYDTQTKELK
-787 YKRTIVDKKKGLE
+787 YRYTKVDKTAGITRE
-800 LDLKGTRDNPIPST
+800 LTGTAENPVPSNYLVKIKDELCENT
-814 YKMVITDEECK
+814 SEEVIA
-825 NTTTEI
+825 
-831 ITIYSLGSPSIIYSK
+831 IYSLASPSAIRSK
-846 GNQHKFC
+846 EQQRKFC
-853 EGDPIELEVV
+853 VGEPIELEVIN
-863 DLGDVQ
+863 LGNKI
-869 YKWIL
+869 YTWTL
-874 PNGKTSTDRK
+874 PNGEKRSGRK
-884 LVIDKAEISE
+884 LVIDQAELK
-894 HSGTY
+894 HSGKYTVTVST
-899 RMQIYGIICDGAPT
+899 IKCDGIDTEITIPT
-913 PIEVQTQISVAPTEL
+913 DISVSPREL

-968 VANGYPD
+968 VAKGYPD
-975 LSAQSTNRD
+975 LSAQSTIRD

-1119 TGRKGYDDHKHLNQ
+1119 TGRKGYDDHKYLNQ

-1145 ASRKAAYPLHSYDE
+1145 PSRKAAYPLHSYDE
-1159 AAGISTF
+1159 AAGVSTF

-1176 LAYTETANRGKGIYP
+1176 LAYTEQANRGKGIYP

-1264 FEDNKWMVYSV
+1264 FENNQWRVYSV

-1312 KSVLLASWSLGEDLV
+1312 KSVLLASWSLDEDLV

>member
-1 MKIIIPHTI
+1 MKTIIPHTI

-42 KVTPTPS
+42 KVTSTPA

-69 NYTYKAYYNLLNA
+69 YAYTANYNLLNSK
-82 DGKSVTH
+82 GNSVTSTLGYVTDNVISNLYPGTY
-89 TAAFVENNIITNL
+89 TAL
-102 FPGKYNAQVRIKI
+102 VRIE
-115 VETGQTFDLGP
+115 VQETGDKIDLP
-126 YPIAVGSTYENLVF
+126 AKTVTVTSTYTNPTVKVREV
-140 SAKAIRKS
+140 RKS
-148 LQHYIP
+148 LNNYRP
-154 EGSTTPQSTGIF
+154 NGSSAPVPTGILS
-166 AFRVSGGKGPYQ
+166 VTVLDGNGPYT
-178 LNIVDAP
+178 LMIEDAP
-185 MAYKGKRT
+185 AAYKGKKEF
-193 IPMTQSKT
+193 SLEKGKE
-201 LYIYEAPV
+201 LFFYEVPAGQYRLKVSDACGDAPV
-209 GTYKFSVSDNCGS
+209 QTIEMTNVRRDVPNSNISYDNLPFRPWLSMTSDMRMNQCGWLRLS
-222 SAVEEHKMEYVRQDL
+222 YEKTRS
-237 PINETNGNGD
+237 ETNE
-247 VPFAQVA
+247 P
-254 DMTSEMRER
+254 
-263 HCGWFRV
+263 
-270 TYSNS
+270 
-275 VNINTD
+275 D
-281 LIPYVESI
+281 LKPYLDDI
-289 DTLAQYYDFA
+289 DTLARYYEYA
-299 WQTPARRNAGEKRD
+299 WQTKSDWDANKPRV
-313 YHPFFETKP
+313 YHEFLKTAP
-322 FGAENYGSDKT
+322 FGSTNYGSYKDGI
-333 ALYYKLPDGVNYEKA
+333 YYKLPEGVTYKMMGEQSRLYHPLA
-348 GMTDEYW
+348 
-355 PNIFIKVKGST
+355 FIRVKGSS
-366 EEMKT
+366 EELPS
-371 GYRVKNYNYDKSN
+371 GYSATNYKWNSLDVDYERVSDPCSP
-384 YSSEYKKN
+384 
-392 DVERIEKNID
+392 
-402 LCRRTYKI
+402 TYVLQ
-410 HVRPRQVKDRPNDNS
+410 VRPRSDHDV
-425 VYRYPILLCLPIKV
+425 LLCLPITV
-439 TIVSKSDPTKRSE
+439 RVVSKTNPNDKQEITLTE
-452 TWLYK
+452 
-457 DTYDYTEIPLEL
+457 DTY
-469 NYNESY
+469 SY
-475 TMTVESLNGRVV
+475 TNFPNPLKLNQSYTLTTIAGNGQTRTET
-487 IEELPAKKYQYYLS
+487 IEA
-501 SITSKDHCEGIVKF
+501 ITWSYEFYNANFSDDHCMGIRKYVPWI
-515 TFTLSRR
+515 RR
-522 MPSRVPLGGHTI
+522 LPSSTSFAGYKIRF
-534 KLVSAPE
+534 VSAPADFTPE
-541 GFKPQEGALK
+541 EGALA
-551 VGESYTLPA
+551 VGEEYTIPENMKGTY
-560 SVTSDVIYPLS
+560 VYPFS
-571 PKAMMDKSYK
+571 PKAKINSGIYYYIPVGEYLFELTDPCGAKHNLK
-581 LLPDLAAGNYVYEIN
+581 LTIKNKVPRYAGDI
-596 DGCESFIVSKDYKPE
+596 S
-611 KVERY
+611 RL
-616 SADTTKFK
+616 K
-624 PRITYEVCGRI
+624 PRTVKEECGRV
-635 RIYPFPEGDEGIF
+635 RIYPFAGGLEGI
-648 LIDGISQQPYFQIE
+648 LTRDGVSAQPYFRIT
-662 KLPQGISWSNVRSN
+662 KLPKGVSNSDIRSN
-676 ITDAGW
+676 ISDDYSEW
-682 IKYWVFTSRYKD
+682 YNYKIFTSSYKEIAD
-694 NPQILKPEDIWF
+694 PKSIYI
-706 DFPVTEGTME
+706 DFPTTDGSVELTLYYG
-716 IRLMYS
+716 RGSSDS
-722 ASTTRSRC
+722 APC
-730 LPTVTLPVKTP
+730 LPTTQLSLENPP
-741 RLTYDRNSYV
+741 LTYDRDSYI
-751 GYACPSGTSG
+751 GYSCPSGTSG
-761 RLKVVPLNCVGNAT
+761 LLYIVPVNCVGDAT
-775 IELFDVKTGESK
+775 IEIYDTQTKELK
-787 YKRTIVDKKKGLE
+787 YRYTKVDKTAEITRE
-800 LDLKGTRDNPIPST
+800 LTGTAENPVPSNYLVKIKDELCENT
-814 YKMVITDEECK
+814 SEEVIA
-825 NTTTEI
+825 
-831 ITIYSLGSPSIIYSK
+831 IYSLASPSAIRSK
-846 GNQHKFC
+846 EQQRKFC
-853 EGDPIELEVV
+853 VGEPIELEVIN
-863 DLGDVQ
+863 LGNKI
-869 YKWIL
+869 YTWTL
-874 PNGKTSTDRK
+874 PNGEKRSGRK
-884 LVIDKAEISE
+884 LVIDQAELK
-894 HSGTY
+894 HSGKYTVTVST
-899 RMQIYGIICDGAPT
+899 IKCDGIDTEITIPT
-913 PIEVQTQISVAPTEL
+913 DISVSPREL

-968 VANGYPD
+968 VAKGYPD
-975 LSAQSTNRD
+975 LSAQSTIRD

-1119 TGRKGYDDHKHLNQ
+1119 TGRKGYDDHKYLNQ

-1145 ASRKAAYPLHSYDE
+1145 PSRKAAYPLHSYDE
-1159 AAGISTF
+1159 AAGVSTF

-1176 LAYTETANRGKGIYP
+1176 LAYTEQANRGKGIYP
-1191 YRFVYERYNATK
+1191 YRFVYELYNTTK

-1264 FEDNKWMVYSV
+1264 FENNQWRVYSV

-1298 SGSPSELRFPTSGA
+1298 SGSSSQLRFPTSGA

-1355 ASAYVMWDAEGDNI
+1355 ASAYVMWDEEGDNI

>member
-1 MKIIIPHTI
+1 MKTIIPHTI

-42 KVTPTPS
+42 KVTPTPA

-69 NYTYKAYYNLLNA
+69 YAYTANYNLLNSK
-82 DGKSVTH
+82 GNSVTSTLGYVTDNVISNLYPGTY
-89 TAAFVENNIITNL
+89 TAL
-102 FPGKYNAQVRIKI
+102 VRIE
-115 VETGQTFDLGP
+115 VQETGDKIDLP
-126 YPIAVGSTYENLVF
+126 AKTVTVTSTYTNPTVKVREV
-140 SAKAIRKS
+140 RKS
-148 LQHYIP
+148 LNNYRP
-154 EGSTTPQSTGIF
+154 NGSSAPVPTGILS
-166 AFRVSGGKGPYQ
+166 VTVLDGNGPYT
-178 LNIVDAP
+178 LMIEDAP
-185 MAYKGKRT
+185 AAYKGKKEF
-193 IPMTQSKT
+193 SLEKGKE
-201 LYIYEAPV
+201 LFFYEVPAGQYRLKVSDACGDAPV
-209 GTYKFSVSDNCGS
+209 QTIEMTN
-222 SAVEEHKMEYVRQDL
+222 VRR
-237 PINETNGNGD
+237 D
-247 VPFAQVA
+247 VPNSNISYDNLPFRPWLS
-254 DMTSEMRER
+254 MTSDMRMN
-263 HCGWFRV
+263 HCGWLRLSYESTRIV
-270 TYSNS
+270 KTNEP
-275 VNINTD
+275 D
-281 LIPYVESI
+281 LKLYLDDI
-289 DTLAQYYDFA
+289 DTLARYYEYA
-299 WQTPARRNAGEKRD
+299 WQTRSDGNANKPRV
-313 YHPFFETKP
+313 YHEFLKTAP
-322 FGAENYGSDKT
+322 FGSTNYGSYKDGI
-333 ALYYKLPDGVNYEKA
+333 YYKLPDGVTYMMMGQQSSLYHPLA
-348 GMTDEYW
+348 
-355 PNIFIKVKGST
+355 FIRVKGSS
-366 EEMKT
+366 EELPS
-371 GYRVKNYNYDKSN
+371 GYSASN
-384 YSSEYKKN
+384 YYWWKV
-392 DVERIEKNID
+392 DVDYERVSGACD
-402 LCRRTYKI
+402 PTYMLK
-410 HVRPRQVKDRPNDNS
+410 VRPRSDHDRLS
-425 VYRYPILLCLPIKV
+425 CLPITV
-439 TIVSKSDPTKRSE
+439 RVVSNTNPNDKQEITLTE
-452 TWLYK
+452 
-457 DTYDYTEIPLEL
+457 DTY
-469 NYNESY
+469 SY
-475 TMTVESLNGRVV
+475 TNFPNPLKYSENYTLTTIAGNGQTKT
-487 IEELPAKKYQYYLS
+487 ETLEA
-501 SITSKDHCEGIVKF
+501 ITWSYEFYKENFFTDDHCMGIRKYGPWI
-515 TFTLSRR
+515 RR
-522 MPSRVPLGGHTI
+522 LPFSTSFAGYKIRF
-534 KLVSAPE
+534 VSAPAE
-541 GFKPQEGALK
+541 FTPEEGALA
-551 VGESYTLPA
+551 VGEEYTIPENMKGTN
-560 SVTSDVIYPLS
+560 VYPFS
-571 PKAMMDKSYK
+571 PKAKINSGIYYYIPVGEYLFELTDPCGTKYDVRLTINSNKVPRY
-581 LLPDLAAGNYVYEIN
+581 AGDI
-596 DGCESFIVSKDYKPE
+596 S
-611 KVERY
+611 RL
-616 SADTTKFK
+616 K
-624 PRITYEVCGRI
+624 PRTVKEECGRV
-635 RIYPFPEGDEGIF
+635 RIYPFAGGSEGI
-648 LIDGISQQPYFQIE
+648 LTRDGVSTQPYLRITN
-662 KLPQGISWSNVRSN
+662 LPKGVSNSDIRSN
-676 ITDAGW
+676 ISDDYSEW
-682 IKYWVFTSRYKD
+682 YNYKIFTSSYKD
-694 NPQILKPEDIWF
+694 IADPKSIYI
-706 DFPVTEGTME
+706 DFPATNGSLELT
-716 IRLMYS
+716 LYYS
-722 ASTTRSRC
+722 KSSSSSLKC
-730 LPTVTLPVKTP
+730 LPTTQLSLENPP
-741 RLTYDRNSYV
+741 LTYDRDSYI
-751 GYACPSGTSG
+751 GYSCPSGTSG
-761 RLKVVPLNCVGNAT
+761 LLHIVPVNCVGDAT
-775 IELFDVKTGESK
+775 IEIYDTQTDELK
-787 YKRTIVDKKKGLE
+787 YRYTKVDKTAGVTQE
-800 LDLKGTRDNPIPST
+800 LTGTAENPVPSS
-814 YKMVITDEECK
+814 YRIKIIDELCE
-825 NTTTEI
+825 NTSDEI
-831 ITIYSLGSPSIIYSK
+831 ISVYSLASPSAIRSK
-846 GNQHKFC
+846 EQQRKFC
-853 EGDPIELEVV
+853 VGELIELEVIN
-863 DLGDVQ
+863 LGDKI
-869 YKWIL
+869 YTWTL
-874 PNGKTSTDRK
+874 PNGEKRSGRK
-884 LVIDKAEISE
+884 LVIDQAELKHSGKYTVTVSTIKCDGIDTEITIPTEISV
-894 HSGTY
+894 SP
-899 RMQIYGIICDGAPT
+899 R
-913 PIEVQTQISVAPTEL
+913 EL
-928 WWREDAEDQNWNN
+928 WWREDAQDQNWNN
-941 LNNWSQADGKPI
+941 LNNWSQADGTSI

-1013 FVDYNFGKMSN
+1013 FVDYNFGKMSD

-1119 TGRKGYDDHKHLNQ
+1119 TGRKGYDDHKYLNQ

-1176 LAYTETANRGKGIYP
+1176 LAYTEQANRGKGIYP

-1217 TLQGYAL
+1217 TLQGYEL

-1264 FEDNKWMVYSV
+1264 FENNQWRVYSV

-1298 SGSPSELRFPTSGA
+1298 SGSSSQLRFPTSGA

-1524 SESNAQTL
+1524 SESDAQTL

>member
-1 MKIIIPHTI
+1 
-10 GTLRGR
+10 
-16 SLLFMGLFFLWS
+16 MGLFFLWS

-49 TCLQNGQVK
+49 TCLQNGQVE

-69 NYTYKAYYNLLNA
+69 YAYTANYNLLNSK
-82 DGKSVTH
+82 GNSVTSTLGYVTDNVISNLYPGTY
-89 TAAFVENNIITNL
+89 TAL
-102 FPGKYNAQVRIKI
+102 VRIE
-115 VETGQTFDLGP
+115 VQETGDKIDLP
-126 YPIAVGSTYENLVF
+126 AKTVTVTSTYTNPTVKVREV
-140 SAKAIRKS
+140 RKS
-148 LQHYIP
+148 LNNYRP
-154 EGSTTPQSTGIF
+154 NGSSAPVPTGILS
-166 AFRVSGGKGPYQ
+166 VTVLDGNGPYT
-178 LNIVDAP
+178 LMIEDAP
-185 MAYKGKRT
+185 AAYKGKKEF
-193 IPMTQSKT
+193 SLEKGKE
-201 LYIYEAPV
+201 LFFYEVPAGQYRLKVSDACGDAPV
-209 GTYKFSVSDNCGS
+209 QTIEMTNVRRDVPNSNISYDNLPFRPWLSMTSDMRMNQCGWLRLS
-222 SAVEEHKMEYVRQDL
+222 YEKTRS
-237 PINETNGNGD
+237 ETNE
-247 VPFAQVA
+247 P
-254 DMTSEMRER
+254 
-263 HCGWFRV
+263 
-270 TYSNS
+270 
-275 VNINTD
+275 D
-281 LIPYVESI
+281 LKPYLDDI
-289 DTLAQYYDFA
+289 DTLARYYEYA
-299 WQTPARRNAGEKRD
+299 WQTKSDWDANKPRV
-313 YHPFFETKP
+313 YHEFLKTAP
-322 FGAENYGSDKT
+322 FGSTNYGSYKDGI
-333 ALYYKLPDGVNYEKA
+333 YYKLPDGVTYKMMGEQSRLYHPLA
-348 GMTDEYW
+348 
-355 PNIFIKVKGST
+355 FIRVKGSS
-366 EEMKT
+366 EELPS
-371 GYRVKNYNYDKSN
+371 GYSATNYKWNSLDVDYERVSDPCSP
-384 YSSEYKKN
+384 
-392 DVERIEKNID
+392 
-402 LCRRTYKI
+402 TYVLQ
-410 HVRPRQVKDRPNDNS
+410 VRPRSDHDV
-425 VYRYPILLCLPIKV
+425 LLCLPITV
-439 TIVSKSDPTKRSE
+439 RVVSKTNPNDKQEITLTE
-452 TWLYK
+452 
-457 DTYDYTEIPLEL
+457 DTY
-469 NYNESY
+469 SY
-475 TMTVESLNGRVV
+475 TNFPNPLKLNQSYTLTTIAGNGQTRTET
-487 IEELPAKKYQYYLS
+487 IEA
-501 SITSKDHCEGIVKF
+501 ITWSYEFYNANFSDDHCMGIRKYVPWI
-515 TFTLSRR
+515 RR
-522 MPSRVPLGGHTI
+522 LPSSTSFAGYKIRF
-534 KLVSAPE
+534 VSAPADFTPE
-541 GFKPQEGALK
+541 EGALA
-551 VGESYTLPA
+551 VGEEYTIPENMKGTY
-560 SVTSDVIYPLS
+560 VYPFS
-571 PKAMMDKSYK
+571 PKAKINSGIYYYIPVGEYLFELTDPCGAKHNLK
-581 LLPDLAAGNYVYEIN
+581 LTIKNKVPRYAGDI
-596 DGCESFIVSKDYKPE
+596 S
-611 KVERY
+611 RL
-616 SADTTKFK
+616 K
-624 PRITYEVCGRI
+624 PRTVKEECGRV
-635 RIYPFPEGDEGIF
+635 RIYPFAGGSEGI
-648 LIDGISQQPYFQIE
+648 LTRDGVSAQPYFRIT
-662 KLPQGISWSNVRSN
+662 KLPKGVSNSDIRSN
-676 ITDAGW
+676 ISDDYSEW
-682 IKYWVFTSRYKD
+682 YNYKIFTSSYKEIAD
-694 NPQILKPEDIWF
+694 PKSIYI
-706 DFPVTEGTME
+706 DFPTTDGSVELTLYYG
-716 IRLMYS
+716 RVSSDS
-722 ASTTRSRC
+722 APC
-730 LPTVTLPVKTP
+730 LPTTQLSLENPP
-741 RLTYDRNSYV
+741 LTYDRDSYI
-751 GYACPSGTSG
+751 GYSCPSGTSG
-761 RLKVVPLNCVGNAT
+761 LLYIVPVNCVGDAT
-775 IELFDVKTGESK
+775 IEIYDTQTKELK
-787 YKRTIVDKKKGLE
+787 YRYTKVDKTAGITRE
-800 LDLKGTRDNPIPST
+800 LTGTAENPVPSNYLVKIKDELCENT
-814 YKMVITDEECK
+814 SEEVIA
-825 NTTTEI
+825 
-831 ITIYSLGSPSIIYSK
+831 IYSLASPSAIRSK
-846 GNQHKFC
+846 EQQRKFC
-853 EGDPIELEVV
+853 VGEPIELEVIN
-863 DLGDVQ
+863 LGNKI
-869 YKWIL
+869 YTWTL
-874 PNGKTSTDRK
+874 PNGEKRSGRK
-884 LVIDKAEISE
+884 LVIDQAELK
-894 HSGTY
+894 HSGKYTVTVST
-899 RMQIYGIICDGAPT
+899 IKCDGIDTEITIPT
-913 PIEVQTQISVAPTEL
+913 DISVSPREL

-968 VANGYPD
+968 VAKGYPD
-975 LSAQSTNRD
+975 LSAQSTIRD

-1119 TGRKGYDDHKHLNQ
+1119 TGRKGYDDHKYLNQ

-1145 ASRKAAYPLHSYDE
+1145 PSRKAAYPLHSYDE
-1159 AAGISTF
+1159 AAGVSTF

-1176 LAYTETANRGKGIYP
+1176 LAYTEQANRGKGIYP

-1217 TLQGYAL
+1217 TLQGYEL

-1264 FEDNKWMVYSV
+1264 FENNQWRVYSV

-1298 SGSPSELRFPTSGA
+1298 SGSSSQLRFPTSGA

-1355 ASAYVMWDAEGDNI
+1355 ASAYVMWDEEGDNI

>member
-1 MKIIIPHTI
+1 MKTIIPHTI

-42 KVTPTPS
+42 KVTPTPA

-69 NYTYKAYYNLLNA
+69 YAYTANYNLLNSK
-82 DGKSVTH
+82 GNSVTSTLGYVTDNVISNLYPGTY
-89 TAAFVENNIITNL
+89 TAL
-102 FPGKYNAQVRIKI
+102 VRIE
-115 VETGQTFDLGP
+115 VQETGDKIDLP
-126 YPIAVGSTYENLVF
+126 AKTVTVTSTYTNPTVKVREV
-140 SAKAIRKS
+140 RKS
-148 LQHYIP
+148 LNNYRP
-154 EGSTTPQSTGIF
+154 NGSSAPVPTGILS
-166 AFRVSGGKGPYQ
+166 VTVLDGNGPYT
-178 LNIVDAP
+178 LMIEDAP
-185 MAYKGKRT
+185 AAYKGKKEF
-193 IPMTQSKT
+193 SLEKGKE
-201 LYIYEAPV
+201 LFFYEVPAGQYRLKVSDACGDAPV
-209 GTYKFSVSDNCGS
+209 QTIEMTNVRRDVPNSNISYDNLPFRPWLSMTSDMRMNQCGWLRLS
-222 SAVEEHKMEYVRQDL
+222 YEKTRS
-237 PINETNGNGD
+237 ETNE
-247 VPFAQVA
+247 P
-254 DMTSEMRER
+254 
-263 HCGWFRV
+263 
-270 TYSNS
+270 
-275 VNINTD
+275 D
-281 LIPYVESI
+281 LKPYLDDI
-289 DTLAQYYDFA
+289 DTLARYYEYA
-299 WQTPARRNAGEKRD
+299 WQTKSDWDANKPRV
-313 YHPFFETKP
+313 YHEFLKTAP
-322 FGAENYGSDKT
+322 FGSTNYGSYKDGI
-333 ALYYKLPDGVNYEKA
+333 YYKLPDGVTYKMMGEQSRLYHPLA
-348 GMTDEYW
+348 
-355 PNIFIKVKGST
+355 FIRVKGSS
-366 EEMKT
+366 EELPS
-371 GYRVKNYNYDKSN
+371 GYSATNYKWNSLDVDYERVSDPCSP
-384 YSSEYKKN
+384 
-392 DVERIEKNID
+392 
-402 LCRRTYKI
+402 TYVLQ
-410 HVRPRQVKDRPNDNS
+410 VRPRSDHDV
-425 VYRYPILLCLPIKV
+425 LLCLPITV
-439 TIVSKSDPTKRSE
+439 RVVSKTNPNDKQEITLTE
-452 TWLYK
+452 
-457 DTYDYTEIPLEL
+457 DTY
-469 NYNESY
+469 SY
-475 TMTVESLNGRVV
+475 TNFPNPLKLNQSYTLTTIAGNGQTRTET
-487 IEELPAKKYQYYLS
+487 IEA
-501 SITSKDHCEGIVKF
+501 ITWSYEFYNANFSDDHCMGVRKYVPWI
-515 TFTLSRR
+515 RR
-522 MPSRVPLGGHTI
+522 LPSSTSFAGYKIRF
-534 KLVSAPE
+534 VSAPADFTPE
-541 GFKPQEGALK
+541 EGALA
-551 VGESYTLPA
+551 VGEEYTIPENMKGTY
-560 SVTSDVIYPLS
+560 VCPFS
-571 PKAMMDKSYK
+571 PKAKINSGIYYYIPVGEYLFELTDPCGAKHNLK
-581 LLPDLAAGNYVYEIN
+581 LTIKNKVPRYAGDI
-596 DGCESFIVSKDYKPE
+596 S
-611 KVERY
+611 RL
-616 SADTTKFK
+616 K
-624 PRITYEVCGRI
+624 PRTVKEECGRV
-635 RIYPFPEGDEGIF
+635 RIYPFAGGSEGI
-648 LIDGISQQPYFQIE
+648 LTRDGVSAQPYFRIT
-662 KLPQGISWSNVRSN
+662 KLPKGVSNSDIRSN
-676 ITDAGW
+676 ISDDYSEW
-682 IKYWVFTSRYKD
+682 YNYKIFTSSYKEIAD
-694 NPQILKPEDIWF
+694 PKSIYI
-706 DFPVTEGTME
+706 DFPTTDGSVELTLYYG
-716 IRLMYS
+716 RGSSDS
-722 ASTTRSRC
+722 APC
-730 LPTVTLPVKTP
+730 LPTTQLSLENPP
-741 RLTYDRNSYV
+741 LTYDRDSYI
-751 GYACPSGTSG
+751 GYSCPSGTSG
-761 RLKVVPLNCVGNAT
+761 LLYIVPVNCVGDAT
-775 IELFDVKTGESK
+775 IEIYDTQTKELK
-787 YKRTIVDKKKGLE
+787 YRYTKVDKTAGITRE
-800 LDLKGTRDNPIPST
+800 LTGTAENPVPSNYLVKIKDELCENT
-814 YKMVITDEECK
+814 SEEVIA
-825 NTTTEI
+825 
-831 ITIYSLGSPSIIYSK
+831 IYSLASPSAIRSK
-846 GNQHKFC
+846 EQQRKFC
-853 EGDPIELEVV
+853 VGEPIELEVIN
-863 DLGDVQ
+863 LGNKI
-869 YKWIL
+869 YTWTL
-874 PNGKTSTDRK
+874 PNGEKRSGRK
-884 LVIDKAEISE
+884 LVIDQAELK
-894 HSGTY
+894 HSGKYTVTVST
-899 RMQIYGIICDGAPT
+899 IKCDGIDTEITIPT
-913 PIEVQTQISVAPTEL
+913 DISVSPREL

-968 VANGYPD
+968 VAKGYPD
-975 LSAQSTNRD
+975 LSAQSTIRD

-1119 TGRKGYDDHKHLNQ
+1119 TGRKGYDDHKYLNQ

-1145 ASRKAAYPLHSYDE
+1145 PSRKAAYPLHSYDE
-1159 AAGISTF
+1159 AAGVSTF

-1176 LAYTETANRGKGIYP
+1176 LAYTEQANRGKGIYP

-1264 FEDNKWMVYSV
+1264 FENNQWRVYSV

-1312 KSVLLASWSLGEDLV
+1312 KSVLLASWSLDEDLV